1 MAGRTGN
8 YIVRHSGWFIGA
20 VLALTALF
28 ALPILFMERPGPAS
42 QDPGG
47 PVFDLLE
54 TVNQRFPPRIHVTTF
69 IVEDPLADPPEDQ
82 QGDILRQQPLWDLYR
97 NERKLRAS
105 ELGSFLYKGYDAD
118 NERQILGVYTIA
130 DAVQNLFLLDPGTAA
145 SLETATDP
153 QVKAAI
159 SRILDSPAGRP
170 LRGSLSKDASFQ
182 TIILDGQEIKT
193 WRSAA
198 FSAFVASDNAMLG
211 GGPLTISLT
220 GDDVTLGKERFNR
233 RVQEILRSGQTSYR
247 LWGVA
252 LDVNLVSQEQ
262 GKTAIP
268 FIVATV
274 VLVLVVV
281 GVTLRSAGI
290 VGLAFLGLAML
301 FVWLKGLTILAG
313 LGSSLILDLIV
324 PIAMISLGVDF
335 LIHAVARYREE
346 SRRLAEPSLALRAG
360 FAGVLGAL
368 TLAMLSDGIAFLANV
383 TSGIETVIG
392 FGIGAGIAVLSSYVI
407 MGMFLPLVIMRLD
420 QRRLGFAYKR
430 NVASSGGQ
438 GTELAD
444 ESASPPAGAM
454 IAGAVLAF
462 AHHRWAVLPLAATL
476 TAAATLLAF
485 QLESNLD
492 VKDFFD
498 SESDL
503 VIGLDKLDQ
512 HTAPALSG
520 EPAVIY
526 IRGDLTSTQ
535 SLDGLRELL
544 DRLSKNGRLGQSADG
559 RVSLYSRTLF
569 QLLSRIT
576 GNAYA
581 RSQVMEDTGVAI
593 SDDDG
598 DQIPDGPKQ
607 MRAAFDYMVRQGVPL
622 NETTMVYDPIQVR
635 ETLHHD
641 PTLPGEQEIILVVG
655 VLGSRQQAN
664 IEAARQAL
672 EQDLEPLRRVPGVS
686 FVGLTGSP
694 FTREATLQA
703 TTRAL
708 NVSLPVA
715 VAACLILLTFWMR
728 SVTLAVVTIIPIGLV
743 VSWLYA
749 FMYVSGY
756 SLNFVTATIAAVS
769 IGVGID
775 YSIHMTQRFREEL
788 SRGHGAEEAM
798 RAAASGTG
806 VALAGSAASSVI
818 GFAVMAFAPMPLFSA
833 YGIITAAM
841 IFMAAAAALF
851 VLPSLL
857 LLTHRAPPPHA
868 IILPPTGVPTGKF
881 GAQIPPPSRPSAA
894 ETPTLRE
901 RTR

>member
-1 MAGRTGN
+1 MLSTSSQSVLASRTSDF
-8 YIVRHSGWFIGA
+8 ILRHSGWFIGT
-20 VLALTALF
+20 VLALTVLF
-28 ALPILFMERPGPAS
+28 ALPIVFMAPPGPAS

-69 IVEDPLADPPEDQ
+69 IVEDP
-82 QGDILRQQPLWDLYR
+82 QGDILRQQPLWELYQ

-105 ELGSFLYKGYDAD
+105 DLGSLLYSGYDAD
-118 NERQILGVYTIA
+118 RERQILGIYTIA
-130 DAVQNLFLLDPGTAA
+130 DAVQNLFLLDPSTAT
-145 SLETATDP
+145 SLKTATDD

-159 SRILDSPAGRP
+159 SRILDSPTGRP

-182 TIILDGQEIKT
+182 TKIVDGQEINS
-193 WRSAA
+193 WSSAA
-198 FSAFVASDNAMLG
+198 FSAFVASDNEMLG

-233 RVQEILRSGQTSYR
+233 RVREILQTEQSSYQ

-268 FIVATV
+268 FIAATV

-281 GVTLRSAGI
+281 GVTLRSLGI
-290 VGLAFLGLAML
+290 AGLAFLGLLML
-301 FVWLKGLTILAG
+301 FVWLKGLTILVG

-346 SRRLAEPSLALRAG
+346 TRRVAEPSLALRAG
-360 FAGVLGAL
+360 FTGVIGAL
-368 TLAMLSDGIAFLANV
+368 TLAMLSDGIAFLANL

-420 QRRLGFAYKR
+420 QRRLESSPQHGRAFGDAQEP
-430 NVASSGGQ
+430 VSAGSTSAPPTGLAS
-438 GTELAD
+438 A
-444 ESASPPAGAM
+444 A
-454 IAGAVLAF
+454 IAGAVLEMAR
-462 AHHRWAVLPLAATL
+462 HRWAVLPIAAAL

-485 QLESNLD
+485 QLEPSLD

-512 HTAPALSG
+512 HTAAALSG

-526 IRGDLTSTQ
+526 IRGDLTTPE
-535 SLDGLRELL
+535 SLAAIRDLL
-544 DRLSKNGRLGQSADG
+544 DRLSENSRLGQAEDG
-559 RVSLYSRTLF
+559 QVSLYARTLF
-569 QLLSRIT
+569 QLLSRVT
-576 GNAYA
+576 ENPYA
-581 RSQVMEDTGVAI
+581 RSQVLAKSRVDITDEN
-593 SDDDG
+593 G
-598 DQIPDGPKQ
+598 DQIPDSPGQ
-607 MRAAFDYMVRQGVPL
+607 VQAAFDYMVRHGVPL
-622 NETTMVYDPIQVR
+622 NESTMVYDSIQVR
-635 ETLHHD
+635 ETLHYD
-641 PTLPGEQEIILVVG
+641 PSQSGEQEIILVVG

-664 IEAARQAL
+664 IGSARQAL
-672 EQDLEPLRRVPGVS
+672 EQDLDPMRQVPSIS

-715 VAACLILLTFWMR
+715 VAACLILLAFWMR

-749 FMYVSGY
+749 FMYVAGY

-788 SRGHGAEEAM
+788 GRGQGAEEAL

-806 VALAGSAASSVI
+806 VALAGSAGSSVI

-833 YGIITAAM
+833 YGVITAAM

-857 LLTHRAPPPHA
+857 LLTHREP
-868 IILPPTGVPTGKF
+868 KR
-881 GAQIPPPSRPSAA
+881 SS
-894 ETPTLRE
+894 
-901 RTR
+901 

>member
-1 MAGRTGN
+1 MLSTSSQSVLASRTSDF
-8 YIVRHSGWFIGA
+8 ILRHSGWFIGT
-20 VLALTALF
+20 VLALTVLF
-28 ALPILFMERPGPAS
+28 ALPIVFMAPPGPAS

-69 IVEDPLADPPEDQ
+69 IVEDP
-82 QGDILRQQPLWDLYR
+82 QGDILRQQPLWELYQ

-105 ELGSFLYKGYDAD
+105 DLGSLLYSGYDAD
-118 NERQILGVYTIA
+118 RERQILGIYTIA
-130 DAVQNLFLLDPGTAA
+130 DAVQNLFLLDPSTAT
-145 SLETATDP
+145 SLKTATDD

-159 SRILDSPAGRP
+159 SRILDSPTGRP

-182 TIILDGQEIKT
+182 TKIVDGQEINS
-193 WRSAA
+193 WSSAA
-198 FSAFVASDNAMLG
+198 FSAFVASDNEMLG

-233 RVQEILRSGQTSYR
+233 RVREILQTEQSSYQ

-268 FIVATV
+268 FIAATV

-281 GVTLRSAGI
+281 GVTLRSLGI
-290 VGLAFLGLAML
+290 AGLAFLGLLML
-301 FVWLKGLTILAG
+301 FVWLKGLTILVG

-346 SRRLAEPSLALRAG
+346 TRRVAEPSLALRAG
-360 FAGVLGAL
+360 FTGVIGAL
-368 TLAMLSDGIAFLANV
+368 TLAMLSDGIAFLANL

-420 QRRLGFAYKR
+420 QRRLESSPQHGRAFGDAQEP
-430 NVASSGGQ
+430 VSAGSTSAPPTGLAS
-438 GTELAD
+438 A
-444 ESASPPAGAM
+444 A
-454 IAGAVLAF
+454 IAGAVLEMAR
-462 AHHRWAVLPLAATL
+462 HRWAVLLIAAVV

-485 QLESNLD
+485 QLEPTLD

-512 HTAPALSG
+512 HTAAALSG

-526 IRGDLTSTQ
+526 IRGDLTTPE
-535 SLDGLRELL
+535 SLAAIRDLL
-544 DRLSKNGRLGQSADG
+544 DRLSENSRLGQAEDG
-559 RVSLYSRTLF
+559 QVSLYARTLF
-569 QLLSRIT
+569 QLLSRVT
-576 GNAYA
+576 ENPYA
-581 RSQVMEDTGVAI
+581 RSQVLAKSRVDITDEN
-593 SDDDG
+593 G
-598 DQIPDGPKQ
+598 DQIPDSPGQ
-607 MRAAFDYMVRQGVPL
+607 VRAAFDYMVRHGVPL
-622 NETTMVYDPIQVR
+622 NESTMVYDSIQVR
-635 ETLHHD
+635 ETLHYD
-641 PTLPGEQEIILVVG
+641 PSQSGEQEIILVVG

-664 IEAARQAL
+664 IGAARQAL
-672 EQDLEPLRRVPGVS
+672 EQDLDPMRQIPSIS

-715 VAACLILLTFWMR
+715 VAACLILLAFWMR

-749 FMYVSGY
+749 FMYVAGY

-788 SRGHGAEEAM
+788 GREQGAEEAL

-806 VALAGSAASSVI
+806 VALAGSAGSSVI
-818 GFAVMAFAPMPLFSA
+818 GFAVMALAPMPLFSA
-833 YGIITAAM
+833 YGVITAAM

-857 LLTHRAPPPHA
+857 LLPHREP
-868 IILPPTGVPTGKF
+868 KR
-881 GAQIPPPSRPSAA
+881 SS
-894 ETPTLRE
+894 
-901 RTR
+901 

>member
-1 MAGRTGN
+1 MLSTSSQSVLASRTSDF
-8 YIVRHSGWFIGA
+8 ILRHSGWFIGT
-20 VLALTALF
+20 VLALTVLF
-28 ALPILFMERPGPAS
+28 ALPIVFMAPPGPAS

-69 IVEDPLADPPEDQ
+69 IVEDP
-82 QGDILRQQPLWDLYR
+82 QGDILRQQPLWELYQ

-105 ELGSFLYKGYDAD
+105 DLGSLLYSGYDAD
-118 NERQILGVYTIA
+118 RERQILGIYTIA
-130 DAVQNLFLLDPGTAA
+130 DAVQNLFLLDPSTAT
-145 SLETATDP
+145 SLKTATDD

-159 SRILDSPAGRP
+159 SRILDSPTGRP

-182 TIILDGQEIKT
+182 TKIVDGQEINS
-193 WRSAA
+193 WSSAA
-198 FSAFVASDNAMLG
+198 FSAFVASDNEMLG

-233 RVQEILRSGQTSYR
+233 RVREILQTEQSSYQ

-268 FIVATV
+268 FIAATV

-281 GVTLRSAGI
+281 GVTLRSLGI
-290 VGLAFLGLAML
+290 AGLAFLGLLML
-301 FVWLKGLTILAG
+301 FVWLKGLTILVG

-346 SRRLAEPSLALRAG
+346 TRRVAEPSLALRAG
-360 FAGVLGAL
+360 FTGVIGAL
-368 TLAMLSDGIAFLANV
+368 TLAMLSDGIAFLANL

-420 QRRLGFAYKR
+420 QRRLESSPQHGRAFGDAQEP
-430 NVASSGGQ
+430 VSAGSTSAPPTGLAS
-438 GTELAD
+438 A
-444 ESASPPAGAM
+444 A
-454 IAGAVLAF
+454 IAGAVLEMAR
-462 AHHRWAVLPLAATL
+462 HRWAVLPIAAVL

-485 QLESNLD
+485 QLEPNLD

-512 HTAPALSG
+512 HTAAALSG

-526 IRGDLTSTQ
+526 IRGDLTTPE
-535 SLDGLRELL
+535 SLAAIRDLL
-544 DRLSKNGRLGQSADG
+544 DRLSENSSLGQAEDG
-559 RVSLYSRTLF
+559 QVSLYARTLF
-569 QLLSRIT
+569 QLLSRVT
-576 GNAYA
+576 ENPYA
-581 RSQVMEDTGVAI
+581 RSQVLAKSRVDITDEN
-593 SDDDG
+593 G
-598 DQIPDGPKQ
+598 DQIPDSPGQ
-607 MRAAFDYMVRQGVPL
+607 VQAAFDYMVRHGVPL
-622 NETTMVYDPIQVR
+622 NESTMVYDSIQVR
-635 ETLHHD
+635 ETLHYD
-641 PTLPGEQEIILVVG
+641 PSQSGEQEIILVVG

-664 IEAARQAL
+664 IGSARQAL
-672 EQDLEPLRRVPGVS
+672 EQDLDPMRQVPSIS

-715 VAACLILLTFWMR
+715 VAACLILLAFWMR

-749 FMYVSGY
+749 FMYVAGY

-788 SRGHGAEEAM
+788 GRGQGAEEAL

-806 VALAGSAASSVI
+806 VALAGSAGSSVI

-833 YGIITAAM
+833 YGVITAAM

-857 LLTHRAPPPHA
+857 LLTHREP
-868 IILPPTGVPTGKF
+868 KR
-881 GAQIPPPSRPSAA
+881 SS
-894 ETPTLRE
+894 
-901 RTR
+901 

>member
-1 MAGRTGN
+1 MLSTSSQSVLASRTSDF
-8 YIVRHSGWFIGA
+8 ILRHSGWFIGT
-20 VLALTALF
+20 VLALTVLF
-28 ALPILFMERPGPAS
+28 ALPIVFMAPPGPAS

-69 IVEDPLADPPEDQ
+69 IVEDP
-82 QGDILRQQPLWDLYR
+82 QGDILRQQPLWELYQ

-105 ELGSFLYKGYDAD
+105 DLGSLLYSGYDAD
-118 NERQILGVYTIA
+118 RERQILGIYTIA
-130 DAVQNLFLLDPGTAA
+130 DAVQNLFLLDPSTAT
-145 SLETATDP
+145 SLKTATDD

-159 SRILDSPAGRP
+159 SRILDSPTGRP

-182 TIILDGQEIKT
+182 TKIVDGQEINS
-193 WRSAA
+193 WSSAA
-198 FSAFVASDNAMLG
+198 FSAFVASDNEMLG

-233 RVQEILRSGQTSYR
+233 RVREILQTEQSSYQ

-268 FIVATV
+268 FIAATV

-281 GVTLRSAGI
+281 GVTLRSLGI
-290 VGLAFLGLAML
+290 AGLAFLGLLML
-301 FVWLKGLTILAG
+301 FVWLKGLTILVG

-346 SRRLAEPSLALRAG
+346 TRRVAEPSLALRAG
-360 FAGVLGAL
+360 FTGVIGAL
-368 TLAMLSDGIAFLANV
+368 TLAMLSDGIAFLANL

-420 QRRLGFAYKR
+420 QRRLESSPQHGRAFGDAQEP
-430 NVASSGGQ
+430 VSAGSTSAPPTGLAS
-438 GTELAD
+438 A
-444 ESASPPAGAM
+444 A
-454 IAGAVLAF
+454 IAGAVLEMAR
-462 AHHRWAVLPLAATL
+462 HRWAVLLIAAVV

-485 QLESNLD
+485 QLEPNLD

-512 HTAPALSG
+512 HTAAALSG

-526 IRGDLTSTQ
+526 IRGDLTTPE
-535 SLDGLRELL
+535 SLAAIRDLL
-544 DRLSKNGRLGQSADG
+544 DRLSENSRLGQAEDG
-559 RVSLYSRTLF
+559 QVSLYARTLF
-569 QLLSRIT
+569 QLLSRVT
-576 GNAYA
+576 ENPYA
-581 RSQVMEDTGVAI
+581 RSQVLAKSRVDITDEN
-593 SDDDG
+593 G
-598 DQIPDGPKQ
+598 DQIPDSPGQ
-607 MRAAFDYMVRQGVPL
+607 VQAAFDYMVRHGVPL
-622 NETTMVYDPIQVR
+622 NESTMVYDSIQVR
-635 ETLHHD
+635 ETLHYD
-641 PTLPGEQEIILVVG
+641 PSQSGEQEIILVVG

-664 IEAARQAL
+664 IGSARQAL
-672 EQDLEPLRRVPGVS
+672 EQDLDPMRQVPSIS

-715 VAACLILLTFWMR
+715 VAACLILLAFWMR

-749 FMYVSGY
+749 FMYVAGY

-788 SRGHGAEEAM
+788 GRGQGAEEAL

-806 VALAGSAASSVI
+806 VALAGSAGSSVI

-833 YGIITAAM
+833 YGVITAAM

-857 LLTHRAPPPHA
+857 LLTHREP
-868 IILPPTGVPTGKF
+868 KR
-881 GAQIPPPSRPSAA
+881 SS
-894 ETPTLRE
+894 
-901 RTR
+901 

>member
-1 MAGRTGN
+1 MAAGTSDF
-8 YIVRHSGWFIGA
+8 IVRHSGWFIGA
-20 VLALTALF
+20 VLALTVLF
-28 ALPILFMERPGPAS
+28 ALPIVFMAPPGPAS

-54 TVNQRFPPRIHVTTF
+54 AVNQRFPPRIHVTTF
-69 IVEDPLADPPEDQ
+69 IVEDP
-82 QGDILRQQPLWDLYR
+82 QGDILRQQPLWELYQ
-97 NERKLRAS
+97 NERKLRTS
-105 ELGSFLYKGYDAD
+105 DLGSLLYSGYDAD
-118 NERQILGVYTIA
+118 HERQILGIYTIA
-130 DAVQNLFLLDPGTAA
+130 DAVQNLFLLDPSTPS
-145 SLETATDP
+145 SLKTATDN

-159 SRILDSPAGRP
+159 YRILDSPTGRP
-170 LRGSLSKDASFQ
+170 LRWSLSKDASFQ
-182 TIILDGQEIKT
+182 TKIVDGQEIKS
-193 WRSAA
+193 WSSAA
-198 FSAFVASDNAMLG
+198 FSAFVASDNEMLG

-233 RVQEILRSGQTSYR
+233 RVQEILRTDQTSYQ

-268 FIVATV
+268 FIAATV

-281 GVTLRSAGI
+281 GVTLRSLGI
-290 VGLAFLGLAML
+290 VGLAFLGLLML
-301 FVWLKGLTILAG
+301 FVWLKGLTILVG

-346 SRRLAEPSLALRAG
+346 RRRIAEPSLALRAG
-360 FAGVLGAL
+360 FTGVLGAL
-368 TLAMLSDGIAFLANV
+368 TLAMLSDGIAFLANL

-407 MGMFLPLVIMRLD
+407 MGIFLPLVIMRLD
-420 QRRLGFAYKR
+420 QRRLGPDSQPNPISADRSSPDGAFSQLAGM
-430 NVASSGGQ
+430 AS
-438 GTELAD
+438 A
-444 ESASPPAGAM
+444 A
-454 IAGAVLAF
+454 IAGAVLKSGR
-462 AHHRWAVLPLAATL
+462 HRWAVLPLAAVL
-476 TAAATLLAF
+476 TVAATLLAF
-485 QLESNLD
+485 QLEPNLD

-526 IRGDLTSTQ
+526 IRGDLTAPE
-535 SLDGLRELL
+535 SLSAINDLL
-544 DRLSKNGRLGQSADG
+544 DRLGENRRLGQAEDG
-559 RVSLYSRTLF
+559 QVSLYSRTLF

-576 GNAYA
+576 DNPYA
-581 RSQVMEDTGVAI
+581 RSQVLAESGVDI
-593 SDDDG
+593 TDENS
-598 DQIPDGPKQ
+598 DQIPDSPGQ
-607 MRAAFDYMVRQGVPL
+607 VRAAFDYMVRHGVPL
-622 NETTMVYDPIQVR
+622 NESTMVYDPIQVR
-635 ETLHHD
+635 ETLHYN
-641 PTLPGEQEIILVVG
+641 PSQSGEQEIILVVG
-655 VLGSRQQAN
+655 VLGTRQQAN
-664 IEAARQAL
+664 IGAARQAL
-672 EQDLEPLRRVPGVS
+672 ERDLEPMRRVPSIS

-715 VAACLILLTFWMR
+715 VAACLILLVFWMR

-749 FMYVSGY
+749 FMYAAGY

-788 SRGHGAEEAM
+788 GRGQGAEEAL
-798 RAAASGTG
+798 RTAASGTG

-833 YGIITAAM
+833 YGVITAAM

-857 LLTHRAPPPHA
+857 LLTHRGP
-868 IILPPTGVPTGKF
+868 KR
-881 GAQIPPPSRPSAA
+881 SS
-894 ETPTLRE
+894 
-901 RTR
+901 

>member
-1 MAGRTGN
+1 MLSTSSQSVLASRTSDF
-8 YIVRHSGWFIGA
+8 ILRHSGWFIGT
-20 VLALTALF
+20 VLALTVLF
-28 ALPILFMERPGPAS
+28 ALPIVFMAPPGPAS

-69 IVEDPLADPPEDQ
+69 IVEDP
-82 QGDILRQQPLWDLYR
+82 QGDILRQQPLWELYQ

-105 ELGSFLYKGYDAD
+105 DLGSLLYSGYDAD
-118 NERQILGVYTIA
+118 RERQILGIYTIA
-130 DAVQNLFLLDPGTAA
+130 DAVQNLFLLDPSTAT
-145 SLETATDP
+145 SLKTATDD

-159 SRILDSPAGRP
+159 SRILDSPTGRP

-182 TIILDGQEIKT
+182 TKIVDGQEINS
-193 WRSAA
+193 WSSAA
-198 FSAFVASDNAMLG
+198 FSAFVASDNEMLG

-233 RVQEILRSGQTSYR
+233 RVREILQTEQSSYQ

-268 FIVATV
+268 FIAATV

-281 GVTLRSAGI
+281 GVALRSLGI
-290 VGLAFLGLAML
+290 AGLAFLGLLML
-301 FVWLKGLTILAG
+301 FVWLKGLTILVG

-346 SRRLAEPSLALRAG
+346 TRRVAEPSLALRAG
-360 FAGVLGAL
+360 FTGVIGAL
-368 TLAMLSDGIAFLANV
+368 TLAMLSDGIAFLANL

-420 QRRLGFAYKR
+420 QRRLESSPQHGRAFGDAQEP
-430 NVASSGGQ
+430 VSAGSTSAPPTGLAS
-438 GTELAD
+438 A
-444 ESASPPAGAM
+444 A
-454 IAGAVLAF
+454 IAGAVLEMAR
-462 AHHRWAVLPLAATL
+462 HRWAVLPIAAVL
-476 TAAATLLAF
+476 TVAAALLAF
-485 QLESNLD
+485 QLEPSLD

-512 HTAPALSG
+512 HTAAALSG

-526 IRGDLTSTQ
+526 IRGDLTTPE
-535 SLDGLRELL
+535 SLAAIRDLL
-544 DRLSKNGRLGQSADG
+544 DRLSENSGLGQAEDG
-559 RVSLYSRTLF
+559 QVSLYARTLF
-569 QLLSRIT
+569 QLLSRVT
-576 GNAYA
+576 ENPYA
-581 RSQVMEDTGVAI
+581 RSQVLAKSRVDITDEN
-593 SDDDG
+593 G
-598 DQIPDGPKQ
+598 DQIPDSPGQ
-607 MRAAFDYMVRQGVPL
+607 VQAAFDYMVRHGVPL
-622 NETTMVYDPIQVR
+622 NESTMVYDSIQVR
-635 ETLHHD
+635 ETLHYD
-641 PTLPGEQEIILVVG
+641 PSQSGEQEIILVVG

-664 IEAARQAL
+664 IGSARQAL
-672 EQDLEPLRRVPGVS
+672 EQDLDPMRQVPSIS

-715 VAACLILLTFWMR
+715 VAACLILLAFWMR

-749 FMYVSGY
+749 FMYVAGY

-788 SRGHGAEEAM
+788 GRGQGAEEAL

-806 VALAGSAASSVI
+806 VALAGSAGSSVI

-833 YGIITAAM
+833 YGVITAAM

-857 LLTHRAPPPHA
+857 LLTHREP
-868 IILPPTGVPTGKF
+868 KR
-881 GAQIPPPSRPSAA
+881 SS
-894 ETPTLRE
+894 
-901 RTR
+901 

>member
-1 MAGRTGN
+1 MLSTSSQSVLASRTSDF
-8 YIVRHSGWFIGA
+8 ILRHSGWFIGT
-20 VLALTALF
+20 VLALTVLF
-28 ALPILFMERPGPAS
+28 ALPIVFMAPPGPAS

-54 TVNQRFPPRIHVTTF
+54 AVNQQFPPRIHVTTF
-69 IVEDPLADPPEDQ
+69 IVEDP
-82 QGDILRQQPLWDLYR
+82 QGDILRQQPLWELYQ

-105 ELGSFLYKGYDAD
+105 DLGSLLYSGYDAD
-118 NERQILGVYTIA
+118 RERQILGIYTIA
-130 DAVQNLFLLDPGTAA
+130 DAVQNLFLLDPSTAT
-145 SLETATDP
+145 SLKTATDD

-159 SRILDSPAGRP
+159 SRILDSPTGRP

-182 TIILDGQEIKT
+182 TKIVDGQEINS
-193 WRSAA
+193 WSSAA
-198 FSAFVASDNAMLG
+198 FSAFVASDNEMLG

-233 RVQEILRSGQTSYR
+233 RVREILQTEQSSYQ

-268 FIVATV
+268 FIAATV
-274 VLVLVVV
+274 VLVLMVV
-281 GVTLRSAGI
+281 GVTLRSLGI
-290 VGLAFLGLAML
+290 AGLAFLGLLML
-301 FVWLKGLTILAG
+301 FVWLKGLTILVG

-346 SRRLAEPSLALRAG
+346 TRRVAEPSLALRAG
-360 FAGVLGAL
+360 FTGVIGAL
-368 TLAMLSDGIAFLANV
+368 TLAMLSDGIAFLANL

-420 QRRLGFAYKR
+420 QRRLESSPQHGRAFGDAQEP
-430 NVASSGGQ
+430 VSAGSTSAPPTGLAS
-438 GTELAD
+438 A
-444 ESASPPAGAM
+444 A
-454 IAGAVLAF
+454 IAGAVLEMAR
-462 AHHRWAVLPLAATL
+462 HRWAVLPIAAAL

-485 QLESNLD
+485 QLEPNLD

-512 HTAPALSG
+512 HTAAALSG

-526 IRGDLTSTQ
+526 IRGDLTTTE
-535 SLDGLRELL
+535 SLAAIRDLL
-544 DRLSKNGRLGQSADG
+544 DRLSENSRLGQAEDG
-559 RVSLYSRTLF
+559 QVSLYARTLF
-569 QLLSRIT
+569 QLLSRVT
-576 GNAYA
+576 ENPYA
-581 RSQVMEDTGVAI
+581 RSQVLAKSRVDITDEN
-593 SDDDG
+593 G
-598 DQIPDGPKQ
+598 DQIPDSPGQ
-607 MRAAFDYMVRQGVPL
+607 VQAAFDYMVRHGVPL
-622 NETTMVYDPIQVR
+622 NESTMVYDSIQVR
-635 ETLHHD
+635 ETLHYD
-641 PTLPGEQEIILVVG
+641 PSQSGEQEIILVVG

-664 IEAARQAL
+664 IGSARQAL
-672 EQDLEPLRRVPGVS
+672 EQDLDPMRQVPSIS

-715 VAACLILLTFWMR
+715 VAACLILLAFWMR

-749 FMYVSGY
+749 FMYVAGY

-788 SRGHGAEEAM
+788 GRGQGAEEAL

-806 VALAGSAASSVI
+806 VALAGSAGSSVI

-833 YGIITAAM
+833 YGVITAAM

-857 LLTHRAPPPHA
+857 LLTHREP
-868 IILPPTGVPTGKF
+868 KR
-881 GAQIPPPSRPSAA
+881 SS
-894 ETPTLRE
+894 
-901 RTR
+901 

>member
-1 MAGRTGN
+1 MLSTSSQSVLASRTSDF
-8 YIVRHSGWFIGA
+8 ILRHSGWFIGT
-20 VLALTALF
+20 VLALTVLF
-28 ALPILFMERPGPAS
+28 ALPIVFMAPPGPAS

-69 IVEDPLADPPEDQ
+69 IVEDP
-82 QGDILRQQPLWDLYR
+82 QGDILRQQPLWELYQ

-105 ELGSFLYKGYDAD
+105 DLGSLLYSGYDAD
-118 NERQILGVYTIA
+118 RERQILGIYTIA
-130 DAVQNLFLLDPGTAA
+130 DAVQNLFLLDPSTAT
-145 SLETATDP
+145 SLKTATDD

-159 SRILDSPAGRP
+159 SRILDSPTGRP

-182 TIILDGQEIKT
+182 TKIVNGQEINS

-198 FSAFVASDNAMLG
+198 FSAFVASDNEMLG

-233 RVQEILRSGQTSYR
+233 RVREILQTEQSSYQ

-268 FIVATV
+268 FIAATV

-281 GVTLRSAGI
+281 GVTLRSLGI
-290 VGLAFLGLAML
+290 AGLAFLGLLML
-301 FVWLKGLTILAG
+301 FVWLKGLTILVG

-346 SRRLAEPSLALRAG
+346 TRRVAEPSLALRAG
-360 FAGVLGAL
+360 FTGVIGAL
-368 TLAMLSDGIAFLANV
+368 TLAMLSDGIAFLANL

-420 QRRLGFAYKR
+420 QRRLESSPQHGRAFGDAQEP
-430 NVASSGGQ
+430 VSAGSTSAPPTGLAS
-438 GTELAD
+438 A
-444 ESASPPAGAM
+444 A
-454 IAGAVLAF
+454 IAGAVLEMAR
-462 AHHRWAVLPLAATL
+462 HRWAVLPIAAAL

-485 QLESNLD
+485 QLEPNLD

-512 HTAPALSG
+512 HTAAALSG

-526 IRGDLTSTQ
+526 IRGDLTTPE
-535 SLDGLRELL
+535 SLAAIRDLL
-544 DRLSKNGRLGQSADG
+544 DRLSENSRLGQAEDG
-559 RVSLYSRTLF
+559 QVSLYARTLF
-569 QLLSRIT
+569 QLLSRVT
-576 GNAYA
+576 ENPYA
-581 RSQVMEDTGVAI
+581 RSQVLAKSRVDITDEN
-593 SDDDG
+593 G
-598 DQIPDGPKQ
+598 DQIPDSPGQ
-607 MRAAFDYMVRQGVPL
+607 VQAAFDYMVRHGVPL
-622 NETTMVYDPIQVR
+622 NESTMVYDSIQVR
-635 ETLHHD
+635 ETLHYD
-641 PTLPGEQEIILVVG
+641 PSQSGEQEIILVVG

-664 IEAARQAL
+664 IGSARQAL
-672 EQDLEPLRRVPGVS
+672 EQDLDPMRQVPSIS

-715 VAACLILLTFWMR
+715 VAACLILLAFWMR

-749 FMYVSGY
+749 FMYVAGY

-788 SRGHGAEEAM
+788 GRGQGAEEAL
-798 RAAASGTG
+798 RAAAAGTG
-806 VALAGSAASSVI
+806 VALAGSAGSSVI

-833 YGIITAAM
+833 YGVITAAM

-857 LLTHRAPPPHA
+857 LLTHREP
-868 IILPPTGVPTGKF
+868 KR
-881 GAQIPPPSRPSAA
+881 SS
-894 ETPTLRE
+894 
-901 RTR
+901 

>member
-1 MAGRTGN
+1 MLSTSSQSVLASRTSDF
-8 YIVRHSGWFIGA
+8 ILRHSGWFIGT
-20 VLALTALF
+20 VLALTVLF
-28 ALPILFMERPGPAS
+28 ALPIVFMAPPGPAS

-69 IVEDPLADPPEDQ
+69 IVEDP
-82 QGDILRQQPLWDLYR
+82 QGDILRQQPLWELYQ

-105 ELGSFLYKGYDAD
+105 DLGSLLYSGYDAD
-118 NERQILGVYTIA
+118 RERQILGIYTIA
-130 DAVQNLFLLDPGTAA
+130 DAVQNLFLLDPSTAT
-145 SLETATDP
+145 SLKTATDD

-159 SRILDSPAGRP
+159 SRILDSPTGRP

-182 TIILDGQEIKT
+182 TRIVDGQEINS
-193 WRSAA
+193 WSSAA
-198 FSAFVASDNAMLG
+198 FSAFVASDNEMLG

-233 RVQEILRSGQTSYR
+233 RVREILQTEQSSYQ

-268 FIVATV
+268 FIAATV

-281 GVTLRSAGI
+281 GVTLRSLGI
-290 VGLAFLGLAML
+290 AGLAFLGLLML
-301 FVWLKGLTILAG
+301 FVWLKGLTILVG

-346 SRRLAEPSLALRAG
+346 TRRVAEPSLALRAG
-360 FAGVLGAL
+360 FTGVIGAL
-368 TLAMLSDGIAFLANV
+368 TLAMLSDGIAFLANL

-420 QRRLGFAYKR
+420 QRRLKSSPQHGRAFGDAQEP
-430 NVASSGGQ
+430 VSAGSTSTPPTGLAS
-438 GTELAD
+438 A
-444 ESASPPAGAM
+444 A
-454 IAGAVLAF
+454 IAGAVLEMAR
-462 AHHRWAVLPLAATL
+462 HRWAVLPIAAAL

-485 QLESNLD
+485 QLEPNLD

-512 HTAPALSG
+512 HTAAALSG

-526 IRGDLTSTQ
+526 IRGDLTTPE
-535 SLDGLRELL
+535 SLAAIRDLL
-544 DRLSKNGRLGQSADG
+544 DRLSENSRLGQAEDG
-559 RVSLYSRTLF
+559 QVSLYARTLF
-569 QLLSRIT
+569 QLLSRVT
-576 GNAYA
+576 ENPYA
-581 RSQVMEDTGVAI
+581 RSQVLAKSRVDITDEN
-593 SDDDG
+593 G
-598 DQIPDGPKQ
+598 DQIPDSPGQ
-607 MRAAFDYMVRQGVPL
+607 VQAAFDYMVRHGVPL
-622 NETTMVYDPIQVR
+622 NESTMVYDSIQVR
-635 ETLHHD
+635 ETLHYD
-641 PTLPGEQEIILVVG
+641 PSQSGEQEIILVVG

-664 IEAARQAL
+664 IGSARQAL
-672 EQDLEPLRRVPGVS
+672 EQDLDPMRQVPSIS

-715 VAACLILLTFWMR
+715 VAACLILLAFWMR

-749 FMYVSGY
+749 FMYVAGY

-788 SRGHGAEEAM
+788 GRGQGAEEAL

-806 VALAGSAASSVI
+806 VALAGSAGSSVI

-833 YGIITAAM
+833 YGVITAAM

-857 LLTHRAPPPHA
+857 LLTHREP
-868 IILPPTGVPTGKF
+868 KR
-881 GAQIPPPSRPSAA
+881 SS
-894 ETPTLRE
+894 
-901 RTR
+901 

>member
-1 MAGRTGN
+1 MLSTSSQSVLASRTSDF
-8 YIVRHSGWFIGA
+8 ILRHSGWFIGT
-20 VLALTALF
+20 VLALTVLF
-28 ALPILFMERPGPAS
+28 ALPIVFMAPPGPAS

-69 IVEDPLADPPEDQ
+69 IVEDP
-82 QGDILRQQPLWDLYR
+82 QGDILRQQPLWELYQ

-105 ELGSFLYKGYDAD
+105 DLGSLLYSGYDAD
-118 NERQILGVYTIA
+118 RERQILGIYTIA
-130 DAVQNLFLLDPGTAA
+130 DAVQNLFLLDPSTAT
-145 SLETATDP
+145 SLKTATDD

-159 SRILDSPAGRP
+159 SRILDSPTGRP

-182 TIILDGQEIKT
+182 TKIVYGQEINS
-193 WRSAA
+193 WSSAA
-198 FSAFVASDNAMLG
+198 FSAFVASDNEMLG

-233 RVQEILRSGQTSYR
+233 RVREILQTEQSSYQ

-268 FIVATV
+268 FIAATV

-281 GVTLRSAGI
+281 GVTLRSLGI
-290 VGLAFLGLAML
+290 AGLAFLGLLML
-301 FVWLKGLTILAG
+301 FVWLKGLTILVG

-346 SRRLAEPSLALRAG
+346 TRRVAEPSLALRAG
-360 FAGVLGAL
+360 FTGVIGAL
-368 TLAMLSDGIAFLANV
+368 TLAMLSDGIAFLANL

-420 QRRLGFAYKR
+420 QRRLESSPQHGRAFGDAQEP
-430 NVASSGGQ
+430 VSAGSTSAPPTGLAS
-438 GTELAD
+438 A
-444 ESASPPAGAM
+444 A
-454 IAGAVLAF
+454 IAGAVLEMAR
-462 AHHRWAVLPLAATL
+462 HRWAVLPIAAAL

-485 QLESNLD
+485 QLEPNLD

-512 HTAPALSG
+512 HTAAALSG

-526 IRGDLTSTQ
+526 IRGDLTTPE
-535 SLDGLRELL
+535 SLAAIRDLL
-544 DRLSKNGRLGQSADG
+544 DRLSENSRLGQAEDG
-559 RVSLYSRTLF
+559 QVSLYARTLF
-569 QLLSRIT
+569 QLLSRVT
-576 GNAYA
+576 ENPYA
-581 RSQVMEDTGVAI
+581 RSQVLAKSRVDITDEN
-593 SDDDG
+593 G
-598 DQIPDGPKQ
+598 DQIPDSPGQ
-607 MRAAFDYMVRQGVPL
+607 VQAAFDYMVRHGVPL
-622 NETTMVYDPIQVR
+622 NESTMVYDSIQVR
-635 ETLHHD
+635 ETLHYD
-641 PTLPGEQEIILVVG
+641 PSQSGEQEIILVVG

-664 IEAARQAL
+664 IGSARQAL
-672 EQDLEPLRRVPGVS
+672 EQDLDPMRQVPSIS

-715 VAACLILLTFWMR
+715 VAACLILLAFWMR

-749 FMYVSGY
+749 FMYVAGY

-788 SRGHGAEEAM
+788 GRGQGAEEAL

-806 VALAGSAASSVI
+806 VALAGSAGSSVI

-833 YGIITAAM
+833 YGVITAAM

-857 LLTHRAPPPHA
+857 LLTHREP
-868 IILPPTGVPTGKF
+868 KR
-881 GAQIPPPSRPSAA
+881 SS
-894 ETPTLRE
+894 
-901 RTR
+901 

>member
-1 MAGRTGN
+1 MLSTSSQSVLASRTSDF
-8 YIVRHSGWFIGA
+8 ILRHSGWFIGT
-20 VLALTALF
+20 VLALTVLF
-28 ALPILFMERPGPAS
+28 ALPIVFMAPPGPAS

-69 IVEDPLADPPEDQ
+69 IVEDP
-82 QGDILRQQPLWDLYR
+82 QGDILRQQPLWELYQ

-105 ELGSFLYKGYDAD
+105 DLGSLLYSGYDAD
-118 NERQILGVYTIA
+118 RERQILGIYTIA
-130 DAVQNLFLLDPGTAA
+130 DAVQNLFLLDPSTAT
-145 SLETATDP
+145 SLKTATDD

-159 SRILDSPAGRP
+159 SRILDSPTGRP

-182 TIILDGQEIKT
+182 TKIVDGQAINS
-193 WRSAA
+193 WSSAA
-198 FSAFVASDNAMLG
+198 FSAFVASDNEMLG

-233 RVQEILRSGQTSYR
+233 RVREILQTEQSIYQ

-268 FIVATV
+268 FIAATV

-281 GVTLRSAGI
+281 GVTLRSLGI
-290 VGLAFLGLAML
+290 AGLAFLGLLML
-301 FVWLKGLTILAG
+301 FVWLKGLTILVG

-346 SRRLAEPSLALRAG
+346 TRRVAEPSLALRAG
-360 FAGVLGAL
+360 FTGVIGAL
-368 TLAMLSDGIAFLANV
+368 TLAMLSDGIAFLANL

-420 QRRLGFAYKR
+420 QRRLESSPQHGRAFGDAQEP
-430 NVASSGGQ
+430 VSAGSTSAPPTGLAS
-438 GTELAD
+438 A
-444 ESASPPAGAM
+444 A
-454 IAGAVLAF
+454 IAGAVLETAR
-462 AHHRWAVLPLAATL
+462 HRWAVLPIAAVL

-485 QLESNLD
+485 QLEPNLD

-512 HTAPALSG
+512 HTAAALSG

-526 IRGDLTSTQ
+526 IRGDLTTPE
-535 SLDGLRELL
+535 SLAAIRDLL
-544 DRLSKNGRLGQSADG
+544 DRLSENSRLGQAEDG
-559 RVSLYSRTLF
+559 QVSLYARTLF
-569 QLLSRIT
+569 QLLSRVT
-576 GNAYA
+576 ENPYA
-581 RSQVMEDTGVAI
+581 RSQVLAKSRVDITDEN
-593 SDDDG
+593 G
-598 DQIPDGPKQ
+598 DQIPDSPGQ
-607 MRAAFDYMVRQGVPL
+607 VQAAFDYMVRHGVPL
-622 NETTMVYDPIQVR
+622 NESTMVYDSIQVR
-635 ETLHHD
+635 ETLHYD
-641 PTLPGEQEIILVVG
+641 PSQSGEQEIILVVG

-664 IEAARQAL
+664 IGSARQAL
-672 EQDLEPLRRVPGVS
+672 EQDLDPMRQVPSIS

-715 VAACLILLTFWMR
+715 VAACLILLAFWMR

-749 FMYVSGY
+749 FMYIAGY

-788 SRGHGAEEAM
+788 GRGQGAEEAL
-798 RAAASGTG
+798 RAAAAGTG
-806 VALAGSAASSVI
+806 VALAGSAGSSVI

-833 YGIITAAM
+833 YGVITAAM

-857 LLTHRAPPPHA
+857 LLTYR
-868 IILPPTGVPTGKF
+868 VPKR
-881 GAQIPPPSRPSAA
+881 SS
-894 ETPTLRE
+894 
-901 RTR
+901 

>member
-1 MAGRTGN
+1 MLSTSSQSVLASRTSDF
-8 YIVRHSGWFIGA
+8 ILRHSGWFIGT
-20 VLALTALF
+20 VLALTVLF
-28 ALPILFMERPGPAS
+28 ALPIVFMAPPGPAS

-69 IVEDPLADPPEDQ
+69 IVEDP
-82 QGDILRQQPLWDLYR
+82 QGDILRQQPLWELYQ

-105 ELGSFLYKGYDAD
+105 DLGSLLYSGYDAD
-118 NERQILGVYTIA
+118 RERQILGIYTIA
-130 DAVQNLFLLDPGTAA
+130 DAVQNLFLLDPSTAT
-145 SLETATDP
+145 SLKTATDD

-159 SRILDSPAGRP
+159 SRILDSPTGRP

-182 TIILDGQEIKT
+182 TKIVDGQEINS
-193 WRSAA
+193 WSSAA
-198 FSAFVASDNAMLG
+198 FSAFVASDNEMLG

-233 RVQEILRSGQTSYR
+233 RVREILQTEQSSYQ

-268 FIVATV
+268 FIAATV

-281 GVTLRSAGI
+281 GVTLRSLGI
-290 VGLAFLGLAML
+290 AGLAFLGLLML
-301 FVWLKGLTILAG
+301 FVWLKGLTILVG

-346 SRRLAEPSLALRAG
+346 TRRVAEPSLALRAG
-360 FAGVLGAL
+360 FTGVIGAL
-368 TLAMLSDGIAFLANV
+368 TLAMLSDGIAFLANL

-420 QRRLGFAYKR
+420 QRRLESSPQHGRAFGDAQEP
-430 NVASSGGQ
+430 VSAGSTSAPPTGLAS
-438 GTELAD
+438 A
-444 ESASPPAGAM
+444 A
-454 IAGAVLAF
+454 IAGAVLEMAR
-462 AHHRWAVLPLAATL
+462 HRWAVLPIAAVL

-485 QLESNLD
+485 QLEPSLD

-512 HTAPALSG
+512 HTAAALSG

-526 IRGDLTSTQ
+526 IRGDLTTPE
-535 SLDGLRELL
+535 SLAAIRDLL
-544 DRLSKNGRLGQSADG
+544 DRLSENSRLGQAEDG
-559 RVSLYSRTLF
+559 QVSLYARTLF
-569 QLLSRIT
+569 QLLSRVT
-576 GNAYA
+576 ENPYA
-581 RSQVMEDTGVAI
+581 RSQVLAKSRVDITDEN
-593 SDDDG
+593 G
-598 DQIPDGPKQ
+598 DQIPDSPGQ
-607 MRAAFDYMVRQGVPL
+607 VQAAFDYMVRHGVPL
-622 NETTMVYDPIQVR
+622 NESTMVYDSIQVR
-635 ETLHHD
+635 ETLHYD
-641 PTLPGEQEIILVVG
+641 PSQSGEQEIILVVG

-664 IEAARQAL
+664 IGSARQAL
-672 EQDLEPLRRVPGVS
+672 EQDLDPMRQVPSIS

-715 VAACLILLTFWMR
+715 VAACLILLAFWMR

-749 FMYVSGY
+749 FMYVAGY

-788 SRGHGAEEAM
+788 GRGQGAEEAL

-806 VALAGSAASSVI
+806 VALAGSAGSSVI

-833 YGIITAAM
+833 YGVITAAM

-857 LLTHRAPPPHA
+857 LLTHREP
-868 IILPPTGVPTGKF
+868 KR
-881 GAQIPPPSRPSAA
+881 SS
-894 ETPTLRE
+894 
-901 RTR
+901 

>member
-1 MAGRTGN
+1 MLSTSSQSVLASRTSDF
-8 YIVRHSGWFIGA
+8 ILRHSGWFIGT
-20 VLALTALF
+20 VLALTVLF
-28 ALPILFMERPGPAS
+28 ALPIVFMAPPGPAS

-54 TVNQRFPPRIHVTTF
+54 AVNQRFPPRIHVTTF
-69 IVEDPLADPPEDQ
+69 IVEDP
-82 QGDILRQQPLWDLYR
+82 QGDILRQQPLWELYQ

-105 ELGSFLYKGYDAD
+105 DLGSLLYSGYDAD
-118 NERQILGVYTIA
+118 RERQILGIYTIA
-130 DAVQNLFLLDPGTAA
+130 DAVQNLFLLDPSTAT
-145 SLETATDP
+145 SLKTATDD

-159 SRILDSPAGRP
+159 SRILNSPTGRP

-182 TIILDGQEIKT
+182 TKIVDGQEINS
-193 WRSAA
+193 WSSAA
-198 FSAFVASDNAMLG
+198 FSAFVASDNEMLG

-233 RVQEILRSGQTSYR
+233 RVREILQTEQSSYQ

-268 FIVATV
+268 FIAATV

-281 GVTLRSAGI
+281 GVTLRSLGI
-290 VGLAFLGLAML
+290 AGLAFLGLLML
-301 FVWLKGLTILAG
+301 FVWLKGLTILVG

-346 SRRLAEPSLALRAG
+346 TRRVAEPSLALRAG
-360 FAGVLGAL
+360 FTGVIGAL
-368 TLAMLSDGIAFLANV
+368 TLAMLSDGIAFLANL

-420 QRRLGFAYKR
+420 QRRLESSPQHGRAFGDAQEP
-430 NVASSGGQ
+430 VSAGSTSAPPPGLAS
-438 GTELAD
+438 A
-444 ESASPPAGAM
+444 A
-454 IAGAVLAF
+454 IAGAVLEMAR
-462 AHHRWAVLPLAATL
+462 HRWAVLPIAAVL

-485 QLESNLD
+485 QLEPSLD

-512 HTAPALSG
+512 HTAAALSG

-526 IRGDLTSTQ
+526 IRGDLTTPE
-535 SLDGLRELL
+535 SLAAIRDLL
-544 DRLSKNGRLGQSADG
+544 DRLSENSRLGQAEDG
-559 RVSLYSRTLF
+559 QVSLYARTLF
-569 QLLSRIT
+569 QLLSRVT
-576 GNAYA
+576 ENPYA
-581 RSQVMEDTGVAI
+581 RSQVLAKSRVDITDEN
-593 SDDDG
+593 G
-598 DQIPDGPKQ
+598 DQIPDSPGQ
-607 MRAAFDYMVRQGVPL
+607 VQAAFDYMVRHGVPL
-622 NETTMVYDPIQVR
+622 NESTMVYDSIQVR
-635 ETLHHD
+635 ETLHYD
-641 PTLPGEQEIILVVG
+641 PSQSGEQEIILVVG

-664 IEAARQAL
+664 IGSARQAL
-672 EQDLEPLRRVPGVS
+672 EQDLDPMRQVPSIS

-715 VAACLILLTFWMR
+715 VAACLILLAFWMR

-749 FMYVSGY
+749 FMYVAGY

-788 SRGHGAEEAM
+788 GRGQGAEEAL

-806 VALAGSAASSVI
+806 VALAGSAGSSVI

-833 YGIITAAM
+833 YGVITAAM

-857 LLTHRAPPPHA
+857 LLTHREP
-868 IILPPTGVPTGKF
+868 KR
-881 GAQIPPPSRPSAA
+881 SS
-894 ETPTLRE
+894 
-901 RTR
+901 

>member
-1 MAGRTGN
+1 MLSTSSQSVLASRTSDF
-8 YIVRHSGWFIGA
+8 ILRHSGWFIGT
-20 VLALTALF
+20 VLALTVLF
-28 ALPILFMERPGPAS
+28 ALPIVFMAPPGPAS

-69 IVEDPLADPPEDQ
+69 IVEDP
-82 QGDILRQQPLWDLYR
+82 QGDILRQQPLWELYQ

-105 ELGSFLYKGYDAD
+105 DLGSLLYSGYDAD
-118 NERQILGVYTIA
+118 RERQILGIYTIA
-130 DAVQNLFLLDPGTAA
+130 DAVQNLFLLDPSTAT
-145 SLETATDP
+145 SLKTATDD

-159 SRILDSPAGRP
+159 SRILDSPTGRP

-182 TIILDGQEIKT
+182 TKIVDGQEINS
-193 WRSAA
+193 WSSAA
-198 FSAFVASDNAMLG
+198 FSAFVASDNEMLG

-233 RVQEILRSGQTSYR
+233 RVREILQTEQSSYQ

-268 FIVATV
+268 FIAATV

-281 GVTLRSAGI
+281 GVTLRSLGI
-290 VGLAFLGLAML
+290 AGLAFLGLLML
-301 FVWLKGLTILAG
+301 FVWLKGLTILVG

-335 LIHAVARYREE
+335 LIHAATRYREE
-346 SRRLAEPSLALRAG
+346 TRRVAEPSLALRAG
-360 FAGVLGAL
+360 FTGVIGAL
-368 TLAMLSDGIAFLANV
+368 TLAMLSDGIAFLANL

-420 QRRLGFAYKR
+420 QRRLESSPQHGRAFGDAQEP
-430 NVASSGGQ
+430 VSAGSTSAPPTGLAS
-438 GTELAD
+438 A
-444 ESASPPAGAM
+444 A
-454 IAGAVLAF
+454 IAGAVLEMAR
-462 AHHRWAVLPLAATL
+462 HRWAVLPIAAVL

-485 QLESNLD
+485 QLEPNLD

-512 HTAPALSG
+512 HTAAALSG

-526 IRGDLTSTQ
+526 IRGDLTTPE
-535 SLDGLRELL
+535 SLAAIRDLL
-544 DRLSKNGRLGQSADG
+544 DRLSENSRLGQAEDG
-559 RVSLYSRTLF
+559 QVSLYARTLF
-569 QLLSRIT
+569 QLLSRVT
-576 GNAYA
+576 ENPYA
-581 RSQVMEDTGVAI
+581 RSQVLAKSRVDITDEN
-593 SDDDG
+593 G
-598 DQIPDGPKQ
+598 DQIPDSPGQ
-607 MRAAFDYMVRQGVPL
+607 VQAAFDYMVRHGVPL
-622 NETTMVYDPIQVR
+622 NESTMVYDSIQVR
-635 ETLHHD
+635 ETLHYD
-641 PTLPGEQEIILVVG
+641 PSQSGEQEIILVVG

-664 IEAARQAL
+664 IGSARQAL
-672 EQDLEPLRRVPGVS
+672 EQDLDPMRQVPSIS

-715 VAACLILLTFWMR
+715 VAACLILLAFWMR

-749 FMYVSGY
+749 FMYIAGY

-788 SRGHGAEEAM
+788 GRGQGAEEAL

-806 VALAGSAASSVI
+806 VALAGSAGSSVI

-833 YGIITAAM
+833 YGVITAAM

-857 LLTHRAPPPHA
+857 LLTHREP
-868 IILPPTGVPTGKF
+868 KR
-881 GAQIPPPSRPSAA
+881 SS
-894 ETPTLRE
+894 
-901 RTR
+901 

>member
-1 MAGRTGN
+1 MLSTSSQSVLASRTSDF
-8 YIVRHSGWFIGA
+8 ILRHSGWFIGT
-20 VLALTALF
+20 VLALTVLF
-28 ALPILFMERPGPAS
+28 TLPIVFMAPPGPAS

-69 IVEDPLADPPEDQ
+69 IVEDP
-82 QGDILRQQPLWDLYR
+82 QGDILRQQPLWELYQ

-105 ELGSFLYKGYDAD
+105 DLGSLLYSGYDAD
-118 NERQILGVYTIA
+118 RERQILGIYTIA
-130 DAVQNLFLLDPGTAA
+130 DAVQNLFLLDPSTAT
-145 SLETATDP
+145 SLKTATDD

-159 SRILDSPAGRP
+159 SRILDSPTGRP

-182 TIILDGQEIKT
+182 TKIVDGQEINS
-193 WRSAA
+193 WSSAA
-198 FSAFVASDNAMLG
+198 FSAFVASDNEMLG

-233 RVQEILRSGQTSYR
+233 RVREILQTEQSSYQ

-268 FIVATV
+268 FIAATV

-281 GVTLRSAGI
+281 GVTLRSLGI
-290 VGLAFLGLAML
+290 AGLAFLGLLML
-301 FVWLKGLTILAG
+301 FVWLKGLTILVG

-346 SRRLAEPSLALRAG
+346 TRRVAEPSLALRAG
-360 FAGVLGAL
+360 FTGVIGAL
-368 TLAMLSDGIAFLANV
+368 TLAMLSDGIAFLANL

-420 QRRLGFAYKR
+420 QRRLESSPQHGRAFGDAQEP
-430 NVASSGGQ
+430 VSASSTSAPPTG
-438 GTELAD
+438 LA
-444 ESASPPAGAM
+444 SAA
-454 IAGAVLAF
+454 IAGAVLEMAR
-462 AHHRWAVLPLAATL
+462 HRWAVLPIAAVL

-485 QLESNLD
+485 QLEPNLD

-512 HTAPALSG
+512 HTAAALSG

-526 IRGDLTSTQ
+526 IRGDLTTPE
-535 SLDGLRELL
+535 SLAAIRDLL
-544 DRLSKNGRLGQSADG
+544 DRLSENSRLGQAEDG
-559 RVSLYSRTLF
+559 QVSLYARTLF
-569 QLLSRIT
+569 QLLSRVT
-576 GNAYA
+576 ENPYA
-581 RSQVMEDTGVAI
+581 RSQVLAKSRVDITDEN
-593 SDDDG
+593 G
-598 DQIPDGPKQ
+598 DQIPDSPGQ
-607 MRAAFDYMVRQGVPL
+607 VQAAFDYMVRHGVPL
-622 NETTMVYDPIQVR
+622 NESTMVYDSIQVR
-635 ETLHHD
+635 ETLHYD
-641 PTLPGEQEIILVVG
+641 PSQSGEQEIILVVG

-664 IEAARQAL
+664 IGSARQAL
-672 EQDLEPLRRVPGVS
+672 EQDLDPMRQVPSIS

-715 VAACLILLTFWMR
+715 VAACLILLAFWMR

-749 FMYVSGY
+749 FMYVAGY

-788 SRGHGAEEAM
+788 GRGQGAEEAL

-806 VALAGSAASSVI
+806 VALAGSAGSSVI

-833 YGIITAAM
+833 YGVITAAM

-857 LLTHRAPPPHA
+857 LLTHREP
-868 IILPPTGVPTGKF
+868 KR
-881 GAQIPPPSRPSAA
+881 SS
-894 ETPTLRE
+894 
-901 RTR
+901 

>member
-1 MAGRTGN
+1 MLSTSSQSVLASRTSDF
-8 YIVRHSGWFIGA
+8 ILRHSGWFIGT

-28 ALPILFMERPGPAS
+28 ALPIVFMAPPGPAS

-69 IVEDPLADPPEDQ
+69 IVEDP
-82 QGDILRQQPLWDLYR
+82 QGDILRQQPLWELYQ

-105 ELGSFLYKGYDAD
+105 DLGSLLYSGYDAD
-118 NERQILGVYTIA
+118 RERQILGIYTIA
-130 DAVQNLFLLDPGTAA
+130 DAVQNLFLLDPSTAT
-145 SLETATDP
+145 SLETATDD

-159 SRILDSPAGRP
+159 SRILDSPTGRP

-182 TIILDGQEIKT
+182 TRIVYGQEINS
-193 WRSAA
+193 WSSAA
-198 FSAFVASDNAMLG
+198 FSAFVASDNEMLG

-233 RVQEILRSGQTSYR
+233 RVREILQTEQSSYQ

-268 FIVATV
+268 FIAATV

-281 GVTLRSAGI
+281 GVTLRSLGI
-290 VGLAFLGLAML
+290 AGLAFLGLLML
-301 FVWLKGLTILAG
+301 FVWLKGLTILVG

-346 SRRLAEPSLALRAG
+346 TRRVAEPSLALRAG
-360 FAGVLGAL
+360 FTGVIGAL
-368 TLAMLSDGIAFLANV
+368 TLAMLSDGIAFLANL

-420 QRRLGFAYKR
+420 QRRLKSSPQHGRAFGDAQEP
-430 NVASSGGQ
+430 VSAGSTSTPPTGLAS
-438 GTELAD
+438 A
-444 ESASPPAGAM
+444 A
-454 IAGAVLAF
+454 IAGAVLEMAR
-462 AHHRWAVLPLAATL
+462 HRWAVLPIAAAL

-485 QLESNLD
+485 QLEPNLD

-498 SESDL
+498 SDSDL

-512 HTAPALSG
+512 HTAAALSG

-526 IRGDLTSTQ
+526 IRGDLTTPE
-535 SLDGLRELL
+535 SLAAIRDLL
-544 DRLSKNGRLGQSADG
+544 DRLSENSRLGQAEDG
-559 RVSLYSRTLF
+559 QVSLYARTLF
-569 QLLSRIT
+569 QLLSRVT
-576 GNAYA
+576 ENPYA
-581 RSQVMEDTGVAI
+581 RSQVLAKSRVDITDEN
-593 SDDDG
+593 G
-598 DQIPDGPKQ
+598 DQIPDSPGQ
-607 MRAAFDYMVRQGVPL
+607 VQAAFDYMVRHGVPL
-622 NETTMVYDPIQVR
+622 NESTMVYDSIQVR
-635 ETLHHD
+635 ETLHYD
-641 PTLPGEQEIILVVG
+641 PSQSGEQEIILVVG

-664 IEAARQAL
+664 IGSARQAL
-672 EQDLEPLRRVPGVS
+672 EQDLDPMRQVPSIS

-703 TTRAL
+703 TTKAL

-715 VAACLILLTFWMR
+715 VAACLILLAFWMR

-749 FMYVSGY
+749 FMYVAGY

-788 SRGHGAEEAM
+788 GRGQGAEEAL

-806 VALAGSAASSVI
+806 VALAGSAGSSVI

-833 YGIITAAM
+833 YGVITAAM

-857 LLTHRAPPPHA
+857 LLTHREP
-868 IILPPTGVPTGKF
+868 KR
-881 GAQIPPPSRPSAA
+881 SS
-894 ETPTLRE
+894 
-901 RTR
+901 

>member
-1 MAGRTGN
+1 MLSTSSQSVLASRTSDF
-8 YIVRHSGWFIGA
+8 ILRHSGWFIGT
-20 VLALTALF
+20 VLALTVLF
-28 ALPILFMERPGPAS
+28 ALPIVFMAPPGPAS

-69 IVEDPLADPPEDQ
+69 IVEDP
-82 QGDILRQQPLWDLYR
+82 QGDILRQQPLWELYQ

-105 ELGSFLYKGYDAD
+105 DLGSLLYSGYDAD
-118 NERQILGVYTIA
+118 RERQILGIYTIA
-130 DAVQNLFLLDPGTAA
+130 DAVQNLFLLDPSTAT
-145 SLETATDP
+145 SLKTATDD

-159 SRILDSPAGRP
+159 SRILDSPTGRP

-182 TIILDGQEIKT
+182 TKIVDGQEINS
-193 WRSAA
+193 WSSAA
-198 FSAFVASDNAMLG
+198 FSAFVASDNEMLG

-233 RVQEILRSGQTSYR
+233 RVREILQTEQSSYQ

-268 FIVATV
+268 FIAATV

-281 GVTLRSAGI
+281 GVTLRSLGI
-290 VGLAFLGLAML
+290 AGLAFLGLLML
-301 FVWLKGLTILAG
+301 FVWLKGLTILVG

-346 SRRLAEPSLALRAG
+346 TRRVAEPSLALRAG
-360 FAGVLGAL
+360 FTGVIGAL
-368 TLAMLSDGIAFLANV
+368 TLAMLSDGIAFLANL

-420 QRRLGFAYKR
+420 QRRLKSSPQHGRAFGDAQEP
-430 NVASSGGQ
+430 VSAGSTSAPPTGLAS
-438 GTELAD
+438 A
-444 ESASPPAGAM
+444 A
-454 IAGAVLAF
+454 IAGAVLEMAR
-462 AHHRWAVLPLAATL
+462 HRWAVLPIAAAL

-485 QLESNLD
+485 QLEPNLD

-512 HTAPALSG
+512 HTAAALSG

-526 IRGDLTSTQ
+526 IRGDLTTPE
-535 SLDGLRELL
+535 SLAAIRDLL
-544 DRLSKNGRLGQSADG
+544 DRLSENSRLGQAEDG
-559 RVSLYSRTLF
+559 QVSLYARTLF
-569 QLLSRIT
+569 QLLSRVT
-576 GNAYA
+576 ENPYA
-581 RSQVMEDTGVAI
+581 RSQVLAKSRVDITDEN
-593 SDDDG
+593 G
-598 DQIPDGPKQ
+598 DQIPDSPGQ
-607 MRAAFDYMVRQGVPL
+607 VQAAFDYMVRHGVPL
-622 NETTMVYDPIQVR
+622 NESTMVYDSIQVR
-635 ETLHHD
+635 ETLHYD
-641 PTLPGEQEIILVVG
+641 PSQSGEQEIILVVG

-664 IEAARQAL
+664 IGSARQAL
-672 EQDLEPLRRVPGVS
+672 EQDLDPMRQVPSIS

-715 VAACLILLTFWMR
+715 VAACLILLAFWMR

-749 FMYVSGY
+749 FMYVAGY

-788 SRGHGAEEAM
+788 GRGQGAEEAL

-806 VALAGSAASSVI
+806 VALAGSAGSSVI

-833 YGIITAAM
+833 YGVITAAM

-857 LLTHRAPPPHA
+857 LLTHREP
-868 IILPPTGVPTGKF
+868 KR
-881 GAQIPPPSRPSAA
+881 SS
-894 ETPTLRE
+894 
-901 RTR
+901 

>member
-1 MAGRTGN
+1 MLSTSSQSVLASRTSDF
-8 YIVRHSGWFIGA
+8 ILDHSGWFIGT
-20 VLALTALF
+20 VLALTVLF
-28 ALPILFMERPGPAS
+28 ALPIVFMAPPGPAS

-69 IVEDPLADPPEDQ
+69 IVEDP
-82 QGDILRQQPLWDLYR
+82 QGDILRQQPLWELYQ

-105 ELGSFLYKGYDAD
+105 DLGSLLYSGYDAD
-118 NERQILGVYTIA
+118 RERQILGIYTIA
-130 DAVQNLFLLDPGTAA
+130 DAVQNLFLLDPSTAT
-145 SLETATDP
+145 SLKTATDD

-159 SRILDSPAGRP
+159 SRILDSPTGRP

-182 TIILDGQEIKT
+182 TKIVDGQAINS
-193 WRSAA
+193 WSSAA
-198 FSAFVASDNAMLG
+198 FSAFVASDNEMLG

-233 RVQEILRSGQTSYR
+233 RVREILQTEQSSYQ

-268 FIVATV
+268 FIAATV
-274 VLVLVVV
+274 VLVLMVV
-281 GVTLRSAGI
+281 GVTLRSLGI
-290 VGLAFLGLAML
+290 AGLAFLGLLML
-301 FVWLKGLTILAG
+301 FVWLKGLTILVG

-346 SRRLAEPSLALRAG
+346 TRRVAEPSLALRAG
-360 FAGVLGAL
+360 FTGVIGAL
-368 TLAMLSDGIAFLANV
+368 TLAMLSDGIAFLANL

-420 QRRLGFAYKR
+420 QRRLKSSPQHGRAFGDAQEP
-430 NVASSGGQ
+430 VSAGSTSAPPTGLAS
-438 GTELAD
+438 A
-444 ESASPPAGAM
+444 A
-454 IAGAVLAF
+454 IAGAVLEMAR
-462 AHHRWAVLPLAATL
+462 HRWAVLPIAAAL

-485 QLESNLD
+485 QLEPNLD

-512 HTAPALSG
+512 HTAAALSG

-526 IRGDLTSTQ
+526 IRGDLTTPE
-535 SLDGLRELL
+535 SLAAIRDLL
-544 DRLSKNGRLGQSADG
+544 DRLSENSRLGQAEDG
-559 RVSLYSRTLF
+559 QVSLYARTLF
-569 QLLSRIT
+569 QLLSRVT
-576 GNAYA
+576 ENPYA
-581 RSQVMEDTGVAI
+581 RSQVLAKSRVDITDEN
-593 SDDDG
+593 G
-598 DQIPDGPKQ
+598 DQIPDSPGQ
-607 MRAAFDYMVRQGVPL
+607 VQAAFDYMVRHGVPL
-622 NETTMVYDPIQVR
+622 NESTMVYDSIQVR
-635 ETLHHD
+635 ETLHYD
-641 PTLPGEQEIILVVG
+641 PSQSGEQEIILVVG

-664 IEAARQAL
+664 IGSARQAL
-672 EQDLEPLRRVPGVS
+672 EQDLDPMRQVPSIS

-715 VAACLILLTFWMR
+715 VAACLILLAFWMR

-749 FMYVSGY
+749 FMYVAGY

-788 SRGHGAEEAM
+788 GRGQGAEEAL

-806 VALAGSAASSVI
+806 VALAGSAGSSVI

-833 YGIITAAM
+833 YGVITAAM

-857 LLTHRAPPPHA
+857 LLTHREP
-868 IILPPTGVPTGKF
+868 KR
-881 GAQIPPPSRPSAA
+881 SS
-894 ETPTLRE
+894 
-901 RTR
+901 

>member
-1 MAGRTGN
+1 MAGRTGACM
-8 YIVRHSGWFIGA
+8 IRHSGWFIA
-20 VLALTALF
+20 TVLALTALL
-28 ALPILFMERPGPAS
+28 ALPIIFMAPPGPAS

-47 PVFDLLE
+47 PVFDLLK

-69 IVEDPLADPPEDQ
+69 IVEDPVENQ
-82 QGDILRQQPLWDLYR
+82 QGDILRQRPLWELYR

-105 ELGSFLYKGYDAD
+105 DLASFLYSGFDAD

-145 SLETATDP
+145 SLETATDR

-170 LRGSLSKDASFQ
+170 LRRSLSKDASFQ
-182 TIILDGQEIKT
+182 TTIVDGREIKS

-220 GDDVTLGKERFNR
+220 GDEVTLGKERFNR
-233 RVQEILRSGQTSYR
+233 RVQEILRTDQSSYR

-268 FIVATV
+268 FIAATV

-281 GVTLRSAGI
+281 GVTLRSLGI
-290 VGLAFLGLAML
+290 VGLAFLGLLML
-301 FVWLKGLTILAG
+301 FVWLKGLTILVG

-346 SRRLAEPSLALRAG
+346 GRRVSEPSLALRAG

-392 FGIGAGIAVLSSYVI
+392 FGIGAGIAVLSSYII
-407 MGMFLPLVIMRLD
+407 MGLFLPLVIMRLD
-420 QRRLGFAYKR
+420 QRRLLSASQR
-430 NVASSGGQ
+430 NATSSGKQ
-438 GTELAD
+438 GAEFVNELP
-444 ESASPPAGAM
+444 SPRAGLAPAA
-454 IAGAVLAF
+454 IAGTVLVLAR
-462 AHHRWAVLPLAATL
+462 HRWAVLPLAAAL

-485 QLESNLD
+485 QLEPNLD

-526 IRGDLTSTQ
+526 IRGDLTAPE
-535 SLDGLRELL
+535 SLTALRDLL
-544 DRLSKNGRLGQSADG
+544 DRLSENGKLGKSRDG

-576 GNAYA
+576 NNPYA
-581 RSQVMEDTGVAI
+581 RSQVLAATGVDVTDEDA
-593 SDDDG
+593 
-598 DQIPDGPKQ
+598 DQVPDGPEQ
-607 MRAAFDYMVRQGVPL
+607 MRAAFDYMVSHGVPL
-622 NETTMVYDPIQVR
+622 NESTMVYDPIQVR
-635 ETLHHD
+635 ETLYHD
-641 PTLPGEQEIILVVG
+641 PSQPGEQEIILVVG

-664 IEAARQAL
+664 IGAARQAL
-672 EQDLEPLRRVPGVS
+672 ERDLEPLRRVPSIS

-694 FTREATLQA
+694 FTREATLKA

-708 NVSLPVA
+708 NLSLPVA
-715 VAACLILLTFWMR
+715 VAACLILLVVWMR
-728 SVTLAVVTIIPIGLV
+728 SIKLAVVTIIPIGLV

-749 FMYVSGY
+749 FMYVAGY

-788 SRGHGAEEAM
+788 GRGHNPEDAL

-806 VALAGSAASSVI
+806 VALAGSAASSII
-818 GFAVMAFAPMPLFSA
+818 GFAVMGFAPMPLFSA
-833 YGIITAAM
+833 YGVVTAAM
-841 IFMAAAAALF
+841 IFMAAVAALF

-857 LLTHRAPPPHA
+857 LLAHPDPAPRS
-868 IILPPTGVPTGKF
+868 F
-881 GAQIPPPSRPSAA
+881 QA
-894 ETPTLRE
+894 ETQ
-901 RTR
+901 

>member
-1 MAGRTGN
+1 MAAGTSDFL
-8 YIVRHSGWFIGA
+8 VRHSGWFIGT
-20 VLALTALF
+20 VLALTVLF
-28 ALPILFMERPGPAS
+28 ALPIVFMVPPGPAS

-69 IVEDPLADPPEDQ
+69 IVEDSR
-82 QGDILRQQPLWDLYR
+82 GDILRQQPLWELYQ

-105 ELGSFLYKGYDAD
+105 DLGRLLYSGYDAD
-118 NERQILGVYTIA
+118 RERQILGIYTIA
-130 DAVQNLFLLDPGTAA
+130 DAVQNLFLLDPSTAT
-145 SLETATDP
+145 SLKTATDD

-159 SRILDSPAGRP
+159 SRILDSPTGRP
-170 LRGSLSKDASFQ
+170 LRGSLSKDASFH
-182 TIILDGQEIKT
+182 TMIVDGQEIKS
-193 WRSAA
+193 WSSAA
-198 FSAFVASDNAMLG
+198 FSAFVASDNEMLG

-233 RVQEILRSGQTSYR
+233 RVQEILRTDQTSYQ

-252 LDVNLVSQEQ
+252 MDVNLVSQEQ

-268 FIVATV
+268 FIAATV
-274 VLVLVVV
+274 ILVLVVV
-281 GVTLRSAGI
+281 GVTLRSLGI
-290 VGLAFLGLAML
+290 VGLAFLGLLML
-301 FVWLKGLTILAG
+301 FVWLKGLTILVG

-346 SRRLAEPSLALRAG
+346 IRRMAEPSLALRAG
-360 FAGVLGAL
+360 FTGVIGAL
-368 TLAMLSDGIAFLANV
+368 TLAMLSDGIAFLANL

-420 QRRLGFAYKR
+420 QHRLGS
-430 NVASSGGQ
+430 NPISVARPSPDDTSAPQVG
-438 GTELAD
+438 LA
-444 ESASPPAGAM
+444 SVA
-454 IAGAVLAF
+454 IAGTVLEF
-462 AHHRWAVLPLAATL
+462 ARHRWAVLPIAAAL

-485 QLESNLD
+485 QLEPNLD

-526 IRGDLTSTQ
+526 IRGDLSSPE
-535 SLDGLRELL
+535 SLAAIRELL
-544 DRLSKNGRLGQSADG
+544 GWLSENRRLGQAEDG
-559 RVSLYSRTLF
+559 QVSLYSRTLF

-576 GNAYA
+576 GNPYA
-581 RSQVMEDTGVAI
+581 RSQVLAESGVDI
-593 SDDDG
+593 TDENL
-598 DQIPDGPKQ
+598 DQIPDSPGQ
-607 MRAAFDYMVRQGVPL
+607 LQAAFDYMVRHGVPL
-622 NETTMVYDPIQVR
+622 NESTMVYDPIQVR
-635 ETLHHD
+635 ETLHYD
-641 PTLPGEQEIILVVG
+641 PSQSGEQEIILVVG

-664 IEAARQAL
+664 IGAARLAL
-672 EQDLEPLRRVPGVS
+672 ERDLDPMRQVPSIS

-715 VAACLILLTFWMR
+715 VAACLILLAFWMR
-728 SVTLAVVTIIPIGLV
+728 SFTLAVVTIVPIGLV

-749 FMYVSGY
+749 FMYAAGY

-788 SRGHGAEEAM
+788 GRAQSAEEAL

-833 YGIITAAM
+833 YGVITAAM

-857 LLTHRAPPPHA
+857 LLTHRS
-868 IILPPTGVPTGKF
+868 TT
-881 GAQIPPPSRPSAA
+881 PSSRDCS
-894 ETPTLRE
+894 
-901 RTR
+901 

>member
-1 MAGRTGN
+1 MLSTSSQSVLASRTSDF
-8 YIVRHSGWFIGA
+8 ILRHSGWFIGT
-20 VLALTALF
+20 VLALTVLF
-28 ALPILFMERPGPAS
+28 ALPIVFMAPPGPAS

-69 IVEDPLADPPEDQ
+69 IVEDP
-82 QGDILRQQPLWDLYR
+82 QGDILRQQPLWELYQ

-105 ELGSFLYKGYDAD
+105 DLGSLLYSGYDAD
-118 NERQILGVYTIA
+118 RERQILGIYTIA
-130 DAVQNLFLLDPGTAA
+130 DAVQNLFLLDPSTAT
-145 SLETATDP
+145 SLKTATDD

-159 SRILDSPAGRP
+159 SRILDSPTGRP

-182 TIILDGQEIKT
+182 TKIVDGQEINS
-193 WRSAA
+193 WSSAA
-198 FSAFVASDNAMLG
+198 FSAFVASDNEMLG

-233 RVQEILRSGQTSYR
+233 RVREILQTEQSSYQ

-268 FIVATV
+268 FIAATV

-281 GVTLRSAGI
+281 GVTLRSLGI
-290 VGLAFLGLAML
+290 AGLAFLGLLML
-301 FVWLKGLTILAG
+301 FVWLKGLTILVG

-346 SRRLAEPSLALRAG
+346 TRRVAEPSLALRAG
-360 FAGVLGAL
+360 FTGVIGAL
-368 TLAMLSDGIAFLANV
+368 TLAMLSDGIAFLANL

-420 QRRLGFAYKR
+420 QRRLESSPQHGRAFGDAQEP
-430 NVASSGGQ
+430 VSAGSTSTPPTGLAS
-438 GTELAD
+438 A
-444 ESASPPAGAM
+444 A
-454 IAGAVLAF
+454 IAGAVLEMAR
-462 AHHRWAVLPLAATL
+462 HRWAVLPIAAVL

-485 QLESNLD
+485 QLEPNLD

-512 HTAPALSG
+512 HTAAALSG

-526 IRGDLTSTQ
+526 IRGDLTTPE
-535 SLDGLRELL
+535 SLAAIRDLL
-544 DRLSKNGRLGQSADG
+544 DRLSENSRLGQAEDG
-559 RVSLYSRTLF
+559 QVSLYARTLF
-569 QLLSRIT
+569 QLLSRVT
-576 GNAYA
+576 ENPYA
-581 RSQVMEDTGVAI
+581 RSQVLAKSRVDITDEN
-593 SDDDG
+593 G
-598 DQIPDGPKQ
+598 DQIPDSPGQ
-607 MRAAFDYMVRQGVPL
+607 VQAAFDYMVRHGVPL
-622 NETTMVYDPIQVR
+622 NESTMVYDSIQVR
-635 ETLHHD
+635 ETLHYD
-641 PTLPGEQEIILVVG
+641 PSQSGEQEIILVVG

-664 IEAARQAL
+664 IESARQAL
-672 EQDLEPLRRVPGVS
+672 EQDLDPMRQVPSIS

-715 VAACLILLTFWMR
+715 VAACLILLAFWMR

-749 FMYVSGY
+749 FMYVAGY

-788 SRGHGAEEAM
+788 GRGHGAEEAL

-806 VALAGSAASSVI
+806 VALAGSAGSSVI

-833 YGIITAAM
+833 YGVITAAM

-857 LLTHRAPPPHA
+857 LLTHREP
-868 IILPPTGVPTGKF
+868 KR
-881 GAQIPPPSRPSAA
+881 SS
-894 ETPTLRE
+894 
-901 RTR
+901 

>member
-1 MAGRTGN
+1 MLSASSQSVLASRTSDF
-8 YIVRHSGWFIGA
+8 ILRHSGWFIGT
-20 VLALTALF
+20 VLALTVLF
-28 ALPILFMERPGPAS
+28 ALPIVFMAPPGPAS

-54 TVNQRFPPRIHVTTF
+54 AVNQRFPPRIHVTTF
-69 IVEDPLADPPEDQ
+69 IVEDP
-82 QGDILRQQPLWDLYR
+82 QGDILRQQPLWELYQ

-105 ELGSFLYKGYDAD
+105 DLGSLLYSGYDAD
-118 NERQILGVYTIA
+118 RERQILGIYTIA
-130 DAVQNLFLLDPGTAA
+130 DAVQNLFLLDPSTAT
-145 SLETATDP
+145 SLKTATDD

-159 SRILDSPAGRP
+159 SRILDSPTGRP

-182 TIILDGQEIKT
+182 TKIVDGQEINS
-193 WRSAA
+193 WSSAA
-198 FSAFVASDNAMLG
+198 FSAFVASDNEMLG

-233 RVQEILRSGQTSYR
+233 RVREILQAEQSSYQ

-268 FIVATV
+268 FIAATV

-281 GVTLRSAGI
+281 GVTLRSLGI
-290 VGLAFLGLAML
+290 AGLAFLGLMML
-301 FVWLKGLTILAG
+301 FVWLKGLTILVG

-346 SRRLAEPSLALRAG
+346 TRRVAEPSLALRAG
-360 FAGVLGAL
+360 FTGVIGAL
-368 TLAMLSDGIAFLANV
+368 TLAMLSDGIAFLANL

-420 QRRLGFAYKR
+420 QRRLESSPQHGRAFGDAQEP
-430 NVASSGGQ
+430 VSASSTSAPPTG
-438 GTELAD
+438 LA
-444 ESASPPAGAM
+444 SAA
-454 IAGAVLAF
+454 IAGAVLEMAR
-462 AHHRWAVLPLAATL
+462 HRWTVLPIAAVL

-485 QLESNLD
+485 QLEPNLD

-512 HTAPALSG
+512 HTAAALSG

-526 IRGDLTSTQ
+526 IRGDLTTPE
-535 SLDGLRELL
+535 SLAAIRDLL
-544 DRLSKNGRLGQSADG
+544 DRLSENSRLGQAEDG
-559 RVSLYSRTLF
+559 QVSLYARTLF
-569 QLLSRIT
+569 QLLSRVT
-576 GNAYA
+576 ENPYA
-581 RSQVMEDTGVAI
+581 RSKVLAKYRVDITDEN
-593 SDDDG
+593 G
-598 DQIPDGPKQ
+598 DQIPDSPGQ
-607 MRAAFDYMVRQGVPL
+607 VQAAFDYMVRHGVPL
-622 NETTMVYDPIQVR
+622 NESTMVYDSIQVR
-635 ETLHHD
+635 ETLHYD
-641 PTLPGEQEIILVVG
+641 PSQSGEQEIILVVG

-664 IEAARQAL
+664 IGSARQAL
-672 EQDLEPLRRVPGVS
+672 EQDLDPMRQVPSIS

-715 VAACLILLTFWMR
+715 VAACLILLAFWMR

-749 FMYVSGY
+749 FMYVAGY

-788 SRGHGAEEAM
+788 GRGQGAEEAL

-806 VALAGSAASSVI
+806 VALAGSAGSSVI

-833 YGIITAAM
+833 YGVITAAM

-857 LLTHRAPPPHA
+857 LLTHREP
-868 IILPPTGVPTGKF
+868 KR
-881 GAQIPPPSRPSAA
+881 SS
-894 ETPTLRE
+894 
-901 RTR
+901 

>member
-1 MAGRTGN
+1 MLSTSSQSVLASRTSDF
-8 YIVRHSGWFIGA
+8 ILRHSGWFIGT
-20 VLALTALF
+20 VLALTVLF
-28 ALPILFMERPGPAS
+28 ALPIVFMAPPGPAS

-54 TVNQRFPPRIHVTTF
+54 TINQRFPPRIHVTTF
-69 IVEDPLADPPEDQ
+69 IVEDP
-82 QGDILRQQPLWDLYR
+82 QGDILRQQPLWELYQ

-105 ELGSFLYKGYDAD
+105 DLGSLLYSGYDAD
-118 NERQILGVYTIA
+118 RERQILGIYTIA
-130 DAVQNLFLLDPGTAA
+130 DAVQNLFLLDPSTAT
-145 SLETATDP
+145 SLKTATDD

-159 SRILDSPAGRP
+159 SRILDSPTGRP

-182 TIILDGQEIKT
+182 TKIVDGQEINS
-193 WRSAA
+193 WNSAA
-198 FSAFVASDNAMLG
+198 FSAFVASDNEMLG

-233 RVQEILRSGQTSYR
+233 RVREILQTEQSSYQ

-268 FIVATV
+268 FIAATV

-281 GVTLRSAGI
+281 GVTLRSLGI
-290 VGLAFLGLAML
+290 AGLAFLGLLML
-301 FVWLKGLTILAG
+301 FVWLKGLTILVG

-346 SRRLAEPSLALRAG
+346 TRRVAEPSLALRAG
-360 FAGVLGAL
+360 FTGVIGAL
-368 TLAMLSDGIAFLANV
+368 TLAMLSDGIAFLANL

-420 QRRLGFAYKR
+420 QRRLESSPQHGRAFGDAQEP
-430 NVASSGGQ
+430 VSAGSTSAPPTGLASA
-438 GTELAD
+438 T
-444 ESASPPAGAM
+444 
-454 IAGAVLAF
+454 IAGAVLEMAR
-462 AHHRWAVLPLAATL
+462 HRWVVLPMAAVL
-476 TAAATLLAF
+476 TAATTLLAF
-485 QLESNLD
+485 QLEPNLD

-512 HTAPALSG
+512 HTAAALSG

-526 IRGDLTSTQ
+526 IRGDLTTTE
-535 SLDGLRELL
+535 SLAAIRDLL
-544 DRLSKNGRLGQSADG
+544 DRLSENSRLGQAEDG
-559 RVSLYSRTLF
+559 QVSLYARTLF
-569 QLLSRIT
+569 QLLSRVT
-576 GNAYA
+576 ENPYA
-581 RSQVMEDTGVAI
+581 RSQVLAKSGVDI
-593 SDDDG
+593 TDENG
-598 DQIPDGPKQ
+598 DQIPDSPGQ
-607 MRAAFDYMVRQGVPL
+607 VQAAFDYMVRHGVPL
-622 NETTMVYDPIQVR
+622 NESTMVYDSIQVR
-635 ETLHHD
+635 ETLHYD
-641 PTLPGEQEIILVVG
+641 PSQSGEQEIILVVG

-664 IEAARQAL
+664 IGSARQAL
-672 EQDLEPLRRVPGVS
+672 EQDLDPMRQVPRIS

-715 VAACLILLTFWMR
+715 VAACLILLAFWMR

-749 FMYVSGY
+749 FMYVAGY

-788 SRGHGAEEAM
+788 GREQGAEEAL

-806 VALAGSAASSVI
+806 VALAGSAGSSVI
-818 GFAVMAFAPMPLFSA
+818 GFAVMALAPMPLFSA
-833 YGIITAAM
+833 YGVITAAM

-857 LLTHRAPPPHA
+857 LLTHREP
-868 IILPPTGVPTGKF
+868 KR
-881 GAQIPPPSRPSAA
+881 SS
-894 ETPTLRE
+894 
-901 RTR
+901 

>member
-1 MAGRTGN
+1 MLSTSSQSVLASRTSDF
-8 YIVRHSGWFIGA
+8 ILRHSGWFIGT
-20 VLALTALF
+20 VLALTVLF
-28 ALPILFMERPGPAS
+28 ALPIVFMAPPGPAS

-54 TVNQRFPPRIHVTTF
+54 TINQRFPPRIHVTTF
-69 IVEDPLADPPEDQ
+69 IVEDP
-82 QGDILRQQPLWDLYR
+82 QGDILRQQPLWELYQ

-105 ELGSFLYKGYDAD
+105 DLGSLLYSGYDAD
-118 NERQILGVYTIA
+118 RERQILGIYTIA
-130 DAVQNLFLLDPGTAA
+130 DAVQNLFLLDPSTAT
-145 SLETATDP
+145 SLKTATDD

-159 SRILDSPAGRP
+159 SRILDSPTGRP

-182 TIILDGQEIKT
+182 TKIVDGQEIES
-193 WRSAA
+193 WSSAA
-198 FSAFVASDNAMLG
+198 FSAFVALDNEMLG

-233 RVQEILRSGQTSYR
+233 RVREILQTEQSSYQ

-268 FIVATV
+268 FIAATV
-274 VLVLVVV
+274 ALVLVVV
-281 GVTLRSAGI
+281 GVTLRSLGI
-290 VGLAFLGLAML
+290 AGLAFLGLLML
-301 FVWLKGLTILAG
+301 FVWLKGLTILVG

-346 SRRLAEPSLALRAG
+346 TRRVAEPSLALRAG
-360 FAGVLGAL
+360 FTGVIGAL
-368 TLAMLSDGIAFLANV
+368 TLAMLSDGIAFLANL

-420 QRRLGFAYKR
+420 QRRLESSPQHGRAFGDAQEP
-430 NVASSGGQ
+430 VSAGSTSAPPTGLAS
-438 GTELAD
+438 A
-444 ESASPPAGAM
+444 A
-454 IAGAVLAF
+454 IAGAVLEMAR
-462 AHHRWAVLPLAATL
+462 HRWAVLPIAAVL

-485 QLESNLD
+485 QLEPNLD

-512 HTAPALSG
+512 HTAAALSG

-526 IRGDLTSTQ
+526 IRGDLTTPE
-535 SLDGLRELL
+535 SLAAIRDLL
-544 DRLSKNGRLGQSADG
+544 DRLSENSRLGQAEDG
-559 RVSLYSRTLF
+559 QVSLYARTLF
-569 QLLSRIT
+569 QLLSRVT
-576 GNAYA
+576 ENPYA
-581 RSQVMEDTGVAI
+581 RSQVLAKSRVDITDEN
-593 SDDDG
+593 G
-598 DQIPDGPKQ
+598 DQIPDSPGQ
-607 MRAAFDYMVRQGVPL
+607 VQAAFDYMVRHGVPL
-622 NETTMVYDPIQVR
+622 NESTMVYDSIQVR
-635 ETLHHD
+635 ETLHYD
-641 PTLPGEQEIILVVG
+641 PSQSGEQEIILVVG

-664 IEAARQAL
+664 IGAARQAL
-672 EQDLEPLRRVPGVS
+672 EQDLDPMRQVPSIS

-715 VAACLILLTFWMR
+715 VAACLILLAFWMR

-749 FMYVSGY
+749 FMYVAGY

-788 SRGHGAEEAM
+788 GREQGAEEAL

-806 VALAGSAASSVI
+806 VALAGSAGSSVI
-818 GFAVMAFAPMPLFSA
+818 GFAVMALAPMPLFSA
-833 YGIITAAM
+833 YGVITAAM

-857 LLTHRAPPPHA
+857 LLTHREP
-868 IILPPTGVPTGKF
+868 KR
-881 GAQIPPPSRPSAA
+881 SS
-894 ETPTLRE
+894 
-901 RTR
+901 

>member
-1 MAGRTGN
+1 MLSTSSRSVLASRTSDF
-8 YIVRHSGWFIGA
+8 ILRHSGWFIGT
-20 VLALTALF
+20 VLALTVLF
-28 ALPILFMERPGPAS
+28 ALPIVFMAPPGPAS

-69 IVEDPLADPPEDQ
+69 IVEDP
-82 QGDILRQQPLWDLYR
+82 QGDILRQQPLWELYQ

-105 ELGSFLYKGYDAD
+105 DLGSLLYSGYDAD
-118 NERQILGVYTIA
+118 RERQILGIYTIA
-130 DAVQNLFLLDPGTAA
+130 DAVQNLFLLDPSTAT
-145 SLETATDP
+145 SLKTATDD

-159 SRILDSPAGRP
+159 SRILDSPTGRP

-182 TIILDGQEIKT
+182 TKIVDGQAINS
-193 WRSAA
+193 WSSAA
-198 FSAFVASDNAMLG
+198 FSAFVASDNEMLG

-233 RVQEILRSGQTSYR
+233 RVREILQTEQSSYQ

-268 FIVATV
+268 FIAATV

-281 GVTLRSAGI
+281 GVTLRSLGI
-290 VGLAFLGLAML
+290 AGLAFLGLLML
-301 FVWLKGLTILAG
+301 FVWLKGLTILVG

-346 SRRLAEPSLALRAG
+346 TRRVAEPSLALRAG
-360 FAGVLGAL
+360 FTGVIGAL
-368 TLAMLSDGIAFLANV
+368 TLAMLSDGIAFLANL

-420 QRRLGFAYKR
+420 QRRLKSSPQHGRAFGDAQEP
-430 NVASSGGQ
+430 VSAGSTSTPPTGLAS
-438 GTELAD
+438 A
-444 ESASPPAGAM
+444 A
-454 IAGAVLAF
+454 IAGAVLEMAR
-462 AHHRWAVLPLAATL
+462 HRWAVLPIAAVL

-485 QLESNLD
+485 QLEPNLD

-512 HTAPALSG
+512 HTAAALSG

-526 IRGDLTSTQ
+526 IRGDLTTPE
-535 SLDGLRELL
+535 SLAAIRDLL
-544 DRLSKNGRLGQSADG
+544 DRLSENSRLGQAEDG
-559 RVSLYSRTLF
+559 QVSLYARTLF
-569 QLLSRIT
+569 QLLSRVT
-576 GNAYA
+576 ENPYA
-581 RSQVMEDTGVAI
+581 RSQVLAKSRVDITDEN
-593 SDDDG
+593 G
-598 DQIPDGPKQ
+598 DQIPDSPGQ
-607 MRAAFDYMVRQGVPL
+607 VQAAFDYMVRHGVPL
-622 NETTMVYDPIQVR
+622 NESTMVYDSIQVR
-635 ETLHHD
+635 ETLHYD
-641 PTLPGEQEIILVVG
+641 PSQSGEQEIILVVG

-664 IEAARQAL
+664 IGSARQAL
-672 EQDLEPLRRVPGVS
+672 EQDLDPMRQVPSIS

-715 VAACLILLTFWMR
+715 VAACLILLAFWMR

-749 FMYVSGY
+749 FMYVAGY

-788 SRGHGAEEAM
+788 GRGQGAEEAL

-806 VALAGSAASSVI
+806 VALAGSAGSSVI

-833 YGIITAAM
+833 YGVITAAM

-857 LLTHRAPPPHA
+857 LLTHREP
-868 IILPPTGVPTGKF
+868 KR
-881 GAQIPPPSRPSAA
+881 SS
-894 ETPTLRE
+894 
-901 RTR
+901 

>member
-1 MAGRTGN
+1 MLSTSPQSVLANRTSDF
-8 YIVRHSGWFIGA
+8 ILRHSGWFIGT
-20 VLALTALF
+20 VLALTVLF
-28 ALPILFMERPGPAS
+28 ALPIVFMAPPGPAS

-69 IVEDPLADPPEDQ
+69 IVEDP
-82 QGDILRQQPLWDLYR
+82 QGDILRQQPLWELYQ

-105 ELGSFLYKGYDAD
+105 DLGSLLYSGYDAD
-118 NERQILGVYTIA
+118 RERQILGIYTIA
-130 DAVQNLFLLDPGTAA
+130 DAVQNLFLLDPSTAT
-145 SLETATDP
+145 SLKTATDD

-159 SRILDSPAGRP
+159 SRILDSPTGRP

-182 TIILDGQEIKT
+182 TRIVDGQEINS
-193 WRSAA
+193 WSSAA
-198 FSAFVASDNAMLG
+198 FSAFVASDNEMLG

-233 RVQEILRSGQTSYR
+233 RVREILQTEQSSYQ

-268 FIVATV
+268 FIAATV

-281 GVTLRSAGI
+281 GVTLRSLGI
-290 VGLAFLGLAML
+290 AGLAFLGLLIL
-301 FVWLKGLTILAG
+301 FVWLKGLTILVG

-346 SRRLAEPSLALRAG
+346 TRRVAEPSLALRAG
-360 FAGVLGAL
+360 FTGVIGAL
-368 TLAMLSDGIAFLANV
+368 TLAMLSDGIAFLANL

-420 QRRLGFAYKR
+420 QRRLESSPQHGRAFGDAQEP
-430 NVASSGGQ
+430 VSAGSTSAPPTGLAS
-438 GTELAD
+438 A
-444 ESASPPAGAM
+444 A
-454 IAGAVLAF
+454 IAGAVLEMAR
-462 AHHRWAVLPLAATL
+462 HRWAVLPIAAVL

-485 QLESNLD
+485 QLEPNLD

-512 HTAPALSG
+512 HTAAALSG

-526 IRGDLTSTQ
+526 IRGDLTTPE
-535 SLDGLRELL
+535 SLAAIRDLL
-544 DRLSKNGRLGQSADG
+544 DRLSENSRLGQAEDG
-559 RVSLYSRTLF
+559 QVSLYARTLF
-569 QLLSRIT
+569 QLLSRVT
-576 GNAYA
+576 ENPYA
-581 RSQVMEDTGVAI
+581 RSQVLAKSRVDITDEN
-593 SDDDG
+593 G
-598 DQIPDGPKQ
+598 DQIPDSPGQ
-607 MRAAFDYMVRQGVPL
+607 VQAAFDYMVRHGVPL
-622 NETTMVYDPIQVR
+622 NESTMVYDSIQVR
-635 ETLHHD
+635 ETLHYD
-641 PTLPGEQEIILVVG
+641 PSQSGEQEIILVVG

-664 IEAARQAL
+664 IGSARQAL
-672 EQDLEPLRRVPGVS
+672 EQDLDPMRQVPSIS

-715 VAACLILLTFWMR
+715 VAACLILLAFWMR

-749 FMYVSGY
+749 FMYAAGY

-788 SRGHGAEEAM
+788 GRGQGAEEAL

-806 VALAGSAASSVI
+806 VALAGSAGSSVI

-833 YGIITAAM
+833 YGVITAAM

-857 LLTHRAPPPHA
+857 LLTHREP
-868 IILPPTGVPTGKF
+868 KR
-881 GAQIPPPSRPSAA
+881 SS
-894 ETPTLRE
+894 
-901 RTR
+901 

>member
-1 MAGRTGN
+1 MLSTSSQSVLASRTSDF
-8 YIVRHSGWFIGA
+8 ILRHSGWFIGT
-20 VLALTALF
+20 VLALTVLF
-28 ALPILFMERPGPAS
+28 ALPIVFMAPPGPAS

-69 IVEDPLADPPEDQ
+69 IVEDP
-82 QGDILRQQPLWDLYR
+82 QGDILRQQPLWELYQ

-105 ELGSFLYKGYDAD
+105 DLGSLLYSGYDAD
-118 NERQILGVYTIA
+118 RERQILGIYTIA
-130 DAVQNLFLLDPGTAA
+130 DAVQNLFLLDPSTAT
-145 SLETATDP
+145 SLKTATDD

-159 SRILDSPAGRP
+159 SRILDSPTGRP

-182 TIILDGQEIKT
+182 TKIVDGQEINS
-193 WRSAA
+193 WSSAA
-198 FSAFVASDNAMLG
+198 FSAFVASDNEMLG

-233 RVQEILRSGQTSYR
+233 RVREILQTEQSSYQ

-268 FIVATV
+268 FIAATV

-281 GVTLRSAGI
+281 GVTLRSLGI
-290 VGLAFLGLAML
+290 AGLAFLGLLML
-301 FVWLKGLTILAG
+301 FVWLKGLTILVG

-346 SRRLAEPSLALRAG
+346 TRRVAEPSLALRAG
-360 FAGVLGAL
+360 FTGVIGAL
-368 TLAMLSDGIAFLANV
+368 TLAMLSDGIAFLANL

-420 QRRLGFAYKR
+420 QRRLESSPQHGRAFGDAQEP
-430 NVASSGGQ
+430 VSAGSTSAPPTGLAS
-438 GTELAD
+438 A
-444 ESASPPAGAM
+444 A
-454 IAGAVLAF
+454 IAGAVLEMAR
-462 AHHRWAVLPLAATL
+462 HHWAVLPIAAVL

-485 QLESNLD
+485 QLEPNLD

-512 HTAPALSG
+512 HTAAALSG

-526 IRGDLTSTQ
+526 IRGDLTTTE
-535 SLDGLRELL
+535 SLAAIRDLL
-544 DRLSKNGRLGQSADG
+544 DRLSGNSRLGQAEDG
-559 RVSLYSRTLF
+559 QVSLYARTLF
-569 QLLSRIT
+569 QLLSRVT
-576 GNAYA
+576 ENPYA
-581 RSQVMEDTGVAI
+581 RSQVLAKSRVDITDEN
-593 SDDDG
+593 G
-598 DQIPDGPKQ
+598 DQIPDSPGQ
-607 MRAAFDYMVRQGVPL
+607 VQAAFDYMVRHGVPL
-622 NETTMVYDPIQVR
+622 NESTMVYDSIQVR
-635 ETLHHD
+635 ETLHYD
-641 PTLPGEQEIILVVG
+641 PSQSGEQEIILVVG

-664 IEAARQAL
+664 IGSARQAL
-672 EQDLEPLRRVPGVS
+672 EQDLDPMRQVPSIS

-715 VAACLILLTFWMR
+715 VAACLILLAFWMR

-749 FMYVSGY
+749 FMYVAGY

-788 SRGHGAEEAM
+788 GRGQGAEEAL

-806 VALAGSAASSVI
+806 VALAGSAGSSVI

-833 YGIITAAM
+833 YGVITAAM

-857 LLTHRAPPPHA
+857 LLTHREP
-868 IILPPTGVPTGKF
+868 KR
-881 GAQIPPPSRPSAA
+881 SS
-894 ETPTLRE
+894 
-901 RTR
+901 

>member
-1 MAGRTGN
+1 MLSTSSQSVLASRTSDF
-8 YIVRHSGWFIGA
+8 ILRHSGWFIGT
-20 VLALTALF
+20 VLALTVLF
-28 ALPILFMERPGPAS
+28 ALPIVFMAPPGPAS

-54 TVNQRFPPRIHVTTF
+54 AVNQRFPPRIHVTTF
-69 IVEDPLADPPEDQ
+69 IVEDP
-82 QGDILRQQPLWDLYR
+82 QGDILRQQPLWELYQ

-105 ELGSFLYKGYDAD
+105 DLGSLLYSGYDAD
-118 NERQILGVYTIA
+118 RERQILGIYTIA
-130 DAVQNLFLLDPGTAA
+130 DAVQNLFLLDPSTAT
-145 SLETATDP
+145 SLKTATDD

-159 SRILDSPAGRP
+159 SRILDSPTGRP

-182 TIILDGQEIKT
+182 TKIVDGQEINS
-193 WRSAA
+193 WSSAA
-198 FSAFVASDNAMLG
+198 FSAFVASDNEMLG

-233 RVQEILRSGQTSYR
+233 RVREILQTEQSSYQ

-268 FIVATV
+268 FIAATV

-281 GVTLRSAGI
+281 GVTLRSLGI
-290 VGLAFLGLAML
+290 AGLAFLGLLML
-301 FVWLKGLTILAG
+301 FVWLKGLTILVG

-335 LIHAVARYREE
+335 LIHAATRYREE
-346 SRRLAEPSLALRAG
+346 TRRVAEPSLALRAG
-360 FAGVLGAL
+360 FTGVIGAL
-368 TLAMLSDGIAFLANV
+368 TLAMLSDGIAFLANL

-420 QRRLGFAYKR
+420 QRRL
-430 NVASSGGQ
+430 
-438 GTELAD
+438 E
-444 ESASPPAGAM
+444 ASPQHGRDFGDAQEPVSAGSTSAPPTGLASAA
-454 IAGAVLAF
+454 IAGAVLEMAR
-462 AHHRWAVLPLAATL
+462 HRWAVLPIAAVL

-485 QLESNLD
+485 QLEPNLD

-512 HTAPALSG
+512 HTAAALSG

-526 IRGDLTSTQ
+526 IRGDLTTPE
-535 SLDGLRELL
+535 SLAAIRDLL
-544 DRLSKNGRLGQSADG
+544 DRLSENSRLGQAEDG
-559 RVSLYSRTLF
+559 QVSLYARTLF
-569 QLLSRIT
+569 QLLSRVT
-576 GNAYA
+576 ENPYA
-581 RSQVMEDTGVAI
+581 RSQVLAKSRVDITDEN
-593 SDDDG
+593 G
-598 DQIPDGPKQ
+598 DQIPDSPGQ
-607 MRAAFDYMVRQGVPL
+607 VQAAFDYMVRHGVPL
-622 NETTMVYDPIQVR
+622 NESTMVYDSIQVR
-635 ETLHHD
+635 ETLHYD
-641 PTLPGEQEIILVVG
+641 PSQSGEQEIILVVG

-664 IEAARQAL
+664 IGSARQAL
-672 EQDLEPLRRVPGVS
+672 EQDLDPMRQVPSIS

-715 VAACLILLTFWMR
+715 VAACLILLAFWMR

-749 FMYVSGY
+749 FMYAAGY

-788 SRGHGAEEAM
+788 GRGQGAEEAL

-806 VALAGSAASSVI
+806 VALAGSAGSSVI

-833 YGIITAAM
+833 YGVITAAM

-857 LLTHRAPPPHA
+857 LLTHREP
-868 IILPPTGVPTGKF
+868 KR
-881 GAQIPPPSRPSAA
+881 SS
-894 ETPTLRE
+894 
-901 RTR
+901 

>member
-1 MAGRTGN
+1 MLSTSSQSVLASRTSDF
-8 YIVRHSGWFIGA
+8 ILRHSGWFIGT
-20 VLALTALF
+20 VLALTVLF
-28 ALPILFMERPGPAS
+28 ALPIVFMAPPGPAS

-69 IVEDPLADPPEDQ
+69 IVEDP
-82 QGDILRQQPLWDLYR
+82 QGDILRQQPLWELYQ

-105 ELGSFLYKGYDAD
+105 DLGSLLYSGYDAD
-118 NERQILGVYTIA
+118 RERQILGIYTIA
-130 DAVQNLFLLDPGTAA
+130 DAVQNLFLLDPSTAT
-145 SLETATDP
+145 SLKTATDD

-159 SRILDSPAGRP
+159 SRILDSPTGRP

-182 TIILDGQEIKT
+182 TKIVDGQEINS
-193 WRSAA
+193 WSSAA
-198 FSAFVASDNAMLG
+198 FSAFVASDNEMLG

-233 RVQEILRSGQTSYR
+233 RVREILQTEQSSYQ

-268 FIVATV
+268 FIAATV

-281 GVTLRSAGI
+281 GVTLRSLGI
-290 VGLAFLGLAML
+290 AGLAFLGLLML
-301 FVWLKGLTILAG
+301 FVWLKGLTILVG

-346 SRRLAEPSLALRAG
+346 TRRVAEPSLALRAG
-360 FAGVLGAL
+360 FTGVIGAL
-368 TLAMLSDGIAFLANV
+368 TLAMLSDGIAFLANL

-420 QRRLGFAYKR
+420 QRRLESSPQHGRAFGDAQEP
-430 NVASSGGQ
+430 VSASSTSAPPTG
-438 GTELAD
+438 LA
-444 ESASPPAGAM
+444 SAA
-454 IAGAVLAF
+454 IAGAVLEMAR
-462 AHHRWAVLPLAATL
+462 HRWAVLPIAAVL

-485 QLESNLD
+485 QLEPNLD

-512 HTAPALSG
+512 HTAAALSG

-526 IRGDLTSTQ
+526 IRGDLTTPE
-535 SLDGLRELL
+535 SLAAIRDLL
-544 DRLSKNGRLGQSADG
+544 DRLSENSRLGQAEDG
-559 RVSLYSRTLF
+559 QVSLYARTLF
-569 QLLSRIT
+569 QLLSRVT
-576 GNAYA
+576 ENPYA
-581 RSQVMEDTGVAI
+581 RSQVLAKSRVDITDEN
-593 SDDDG
+593 G
-598 DQIPDGPKQ
+598 DQIPDSPGQ
-607 MRAAFDYMVRQGVPL
+607 VQAAFDYMVRHGVPL
-622 NETTMVYDPIQVR
+622 NESTMVYDSIQVR
-635 ETLHHD
+635 ETLHYD
-641 PTLPGEQEIILVVG
+641 PSQSGEQEIILVVG

-664 IEAARQAL
+664 IGSARQAL
-672 EQDLEPLRRVPGVS
+672 EQDLDPMRQVPSIS

-715 VAACLILLTFWMR
+715 VAACLILLAFWMR

-749 FMYVSGY
+749 FMYVAGY

-788 SRGHGAEEAM
+788 GRGQGAEEAL

-806 VALAGSAASSVI
+806 VALAGSAGSSVI

-833 YGIITAAM
+833 YGVITAAM

-857 LLTHRAPPPHA
+857 LLTHREP
-868 IILPPTGVPTGKF
+868 KR
-881 GAQIPPPSRPSAA
+881 SS
-894 ETPTLRE
+894 
-901 RTR
+901 

>member
-1 MAGRTGN
+1 MLSTSSQSVLASRTSDF
-8 YIVRHSGWFIGA
+8 ILRHSGWFIGT
-20 VLALTALF
+20 VLALTVLF
-28 ALPILFMERPGPAS
+28 ALPIVFMAPPGPAS

-69 IVEDPLADPPEDQ
+69 IVEDP
-82 QGDILRQQPLWDLYR
+82 QGDILRQQPLWELYQ

-105 ELGSFLYKGYDAD
+105 DLGSLLYSGYDAD
-118 NERQILGVYTIA
+118 RERQILGIYTIA
-130 DAVQNLFLLDPGTAA
+130 DAVQNLFLLDPSTAT
-145 SLETATDP
+145 SLKTATDD

-159 SRILDSPAGRP
+159 SRILDSPTGRP

-182 TIILDGQEIKT
+182 TKIVDGQEINS
-193 WRSAA
+193 WSSAA
-198 FSAFVASDNAMLG
+198 FSAFVASDNEMLG

-233 RVQEILRSGQTSYR
+233 RVREILQTEQSSYQ

-268 FIVATV
+268 FIAATV
-274 VLVLVVV
+274 VLVLMVV
-281 GVTLRSAGI
+281 GVTLRSLGI
-290 VGLAFLGLAML
+290 AGLAFLGLLML
-301 FVWLKGLTILAG
+301 FVWLKGLTILVG

-346 SRRLAEPSLALRAG
+346 TRRVAEPSLALRAG
-360 FAGVLGAL
+360 FTGVIGAL
-368 TLAMLSDGIAFLANV
+368 TLAMLSDGIAFLANL

-420 QRRLGFAYKR
+420 QRRLKSSPQHGRAFGDAQEP
-430 NVASSGGQ
+430 VSAGSTSAPPTGLAS
-438 GTELAD
+438 A
-444 ESASPPAGAM
+444 A
-454 IAGAVLAF
+454 IAGAVLEMAR
-462 AHHRWAVLPLAATL
+462 HRWAVLPIAAVL

-485 QLESNLD
+485 QLEPNLD

-512 HTAPALSG
+512 HTAAALSG

-526 IRGDLTSTQ
+526 IRGDLTTPE
-535 SLDGLRELL
+535 SLAAIRDLL
-544 DRLSKNGRLGQSADG
+544 DRLSENSRLGQAEDG
-559 RVSLYSRTLF
+559 QVSLYARTLF
-569 QLLSRIT
+569 QLLSRVT
-576 GNAYA
+576 ENPYA
-581 RSQVMEDTGVAI
+581 RSQVLAKSRVDITDEN
-593 SDDDG
+593 G
-598 DQIPDGPKQ
+598 DQIPDSPGQ
-607 MRAAFDYMVRQGVPL
+607 VQAAFDYMVRHGVPL
-622 NETTMVYDPIQVR
+622 NESTMVYDSIQVR
-635 ETLHHD
+635 ETLHYD
-641 PTLPGEQEIILVVG
+641 PSQSGEQEIILVVG

-664 IEAARQAL
+664 IGSARQAL
-672 EQDLEPLRRVPGVS
+672 EQDLNPMRQVPSIS

-715 VAACLILLTFWMR
+715 VAACLILLAFWMR

-749 FMYVSGY
+749 FMYVAGY

-788 SRGHGAEEAM
+788 GRGQGAEEAL

-806 VALAGSAASSVI
+806 VALAGSAGSSVI

-833 YGIITAAM
+833 YGVITAAM

-857 LLTHRAPPPHA
+857 LLTHREP
-868 IILPPTGVPTGKF
+868 KR
-881 GAQIPPPSRPSAA
+881 SS
-894 ETPTLRE
+894 
-901 RTR
+901 

>member
-1 MAGRTGN
+1 MLSTSSQSVLASRTSDF
-8 YIVRHSGWFIGA
+8 ILRHSGWFIGT
-20 VLALTALF
+20 VLALTVLF
-28 ALPILFMERPGPAS
+28 ALPIVFMAPPGPAS

-69 IVEDPLADPPEDQ
+69 IVEDP
-82 QGDILRQQPLWDLYR
+82 QGDILRQQPLWELYQ

-105 ELGSFLYKGYDAD
+105 DLGSLLYSGYDAD
-118 NERQILGVYTIA
+118 RERQILGIYTIA
-130 DAVQNLFLLDPGTAA
+130 DAVQNLFLLDPSTAT
-145 SLETATDP
+145 SLKTATDD

-159 SRILDSPAGRP
+159 SRILDSPTGRP

-182 TIILDGQEIKT
+182 TKIVDGQEINS
-193 WRSAA
+193 WSSAA
-198 FSAFVASDNAMLG
+198 FSAFVASDNEMLG

-233 RVQEILRSGQTSYR
+233 RVREILQTEQSSYQ

-268 FIVATV
+268 FIAATV

-281 GVTLRSAGI
+281 GVTLRSLGI
-290 VGLAFLGLAML
+290 AGLAFLGLLML
-301 FVWLKGLTILAG
+301 FVWLKGLTILVG

-346 SRRLAEPSLALRAG
+346 TRRVAEPSLALRAG
-360 FAGVLGAL
+360 FTGVIGAL
-368 TLAMLSDGIAFLANV
+368 TLAMLSDGIAFLANL

-420 QRRLGFAYKR
+420 QRRLKSSPQHGRAFGDAQEP
-430 NVASSGGQ
+430 VSAGSTSTPPTGLAS
-438 GTELAD
+438 A
-444 ESASPPAGAM
+444 A
-454 IAGAVLAF
+454 IAGAVLEMAR
-462 AHHRWAVLPLAATL
+462 HRWAVLPIAAVL

-485 QLESNLD
+485 QLEPNLD

-512 HTAPALSG
+512 HTAAALSG

-526 IRGDLTSTQ
+526 IRGDLTTPE
-535 SLDGLRELL
+535 SLAAIRDLL
-544 DRLSKNGRLGQSADG
+544 DRLSENSRLGQAEDG
-559 RVSLYSRTLF
+559 QVSLYARTLF
-569 QLLSRIT
+569 QLLSRVT
-576 GNAYA
+576 ENPYA
-581 RSQVMEDTGVAI
+581 RSQVLAKSRVDITDEN
-593 SDDDG
+593 G
-598 DQIPDGPKQ
+598 DQIPDSPGQ
-607 MRAAFDYMVRQGVPL
+607 VQAAFDYMVRHGVPL
-622 NETTMVYDPIQVR
+622 NESTMVYDSIQVR
-635 ETLHHD
+635 ETLHYD
-641 PTLPGEQEIILVVG
+641 PSQSGEQEIILVVG

-664 IEAARQAL
+664 IGSARQAL
-672 EQDLEPLRRVPGVS
+672 EQDLDPMRQVPSIS

-715 VAACLILLTFWMR
+715 VAACLILLAFWMR

-749 FMYVSGY
+749 FMYVAGY

-788 SRGHGAEEAM
+788 GRGHGAEEAL

-806 VALAGSAASSVI
+806 VALAGSAGSSVI

-833 YGIITAAM
+833 YGVITAAM

-857 LLTHRAPPPHA
+857 LLTHREP
-868 IILPPTGVPTGKF
+868 KR
-881 GAQIPPPSRPSAA
+881 SS
-894 ETPTLRE
+894 
-901 RTR
+901 